1 MRAIHMRTLP
11 RLTIIGVLL
20 AAALLLLIMAP
31 ANAAVAPSGFSATAA
46 DSQVTLTWNDPN
58 DTTITGYQVL
68 QVAIDKL
75 VVPST
80 VTGAIG
86 AGDRFG
92 DSVGIAGNRA
102 VVGAPFQESL
112 NNQNTSITNGGWGH
126 TFSRGSGGW
135 SYDEFLAVSNPQVEG
150 RLGSSVAVAGS
161 TVMAGAPSYH
171 QTNNTDPG
179 EVTIASKSSLT
190 SSWATEFTKTGQFG
204 NDLFGSSVAL
214 DTGIAVVGALGA
226 QVGND
231 ALAGKAYLYTK
242 DSSGVWGP
250 AATAI
255 WSAGTNAGAGTIF
268 GSSVAVD
275 SNTVVI
281 GSPGEDSGSGAAYV
295 FTKTNNV
302 WSAVRLTA
310 SDRAD
315 ADSFGRWV
323 AVDGDFVVVG
333 SWRDDDGGTDSGS
346 VYVFTKPSGGW
357 GTWVTLS
364 TSSKAALTA
373 KLTASDAAADDHF
386 GWSVAVDGDNVVVGA
401 YGNDDDGTD
410 SGSVYL
416 FTKPSGGWVDTTE
429 TVKLTAPDGAA
440 DDNFGD
446 SVAAGGGRVIVGAP
460 GDESDKGAAYV
471 FSIPA
476 WSNISNSDEDTTSH
490 TVTGLTNGVEY
501 TFLIRPVDSG
511 GPGPASESEHATPMP
526 SPAAPTNLAAA
537 PGDGEAVLTWANPTD
552 SAITKYQYST
562 NGGTSF
568 TDIGGSGAGTTGY
581 VVTGLTNGAQYTLAV
596 RAVNVYGAGMAS
608 TVTATP
614 TAPPAVPVY
623 VSNMGQTTAVNDLA
637 DLSSDQAQSFSTGA
651 NALDY
656 LFGSIDVYLERA
668 PGSGTLTVSVRNT
681 NASGKPGSTVHTLTN
696 PTPVGTGIQRFTA
709 PADAKLDA
717 NINYFLHLTFSGSG
731 TTPRLLTTESD
742 TLDSGTATGWRMD
755 DFRYYRSGA
764 NWFSSSNALKISINN
779 VPPPVPGAPANLS
792 ATPGDGEVTLS
803 WGDPSNDTIEKYQ
816 YSTDGGTTFIDI
828 PGSDKDT
835 IAYTVTGLANGTTHT
850 LAVRAKNFSG
860 EGAESSVTVLM
871 IPAAPANLTAMP
883 GDGMAALSWDDPGN
897 TTITEYQLMQLAEES
912 GLTADDGAKND
923 RFGVSVAVD
932 GNTAVVGA
940 FQPTY
945 TDPDTSLDVSRP
957 GAAYVY
963 IKDSNGAWSQQ
974 AKLTASDG
982 ADGDEF
988 GISVAVDGDNVV
1000 VGARGDDLDKGAI
1013 YVFTKPSDGDW
1024 TSTITETKLTATGG
1038 AADDLFGASV
1048 ALYGESTIVVG
1059 APGAG
1064 SAYVFTKNSGVWSQ
1078 AANLTASNAQ
1088 TGDEFGISVAVD
1100 DDTIAVGAYGKDGN
1114 SLTDSGLVY
1123 VFVKSGGA
1131 AWATTTETVQLRASD
1146 RDANDNFGRSV
1157 AVDTDTGTIVV
1168 GASGDRNTVGGTEVG
1183 TGSTY
1188 VFTEPN
1194 TGWANSGGTE
1204 TAKLTASDGAHSDQF
1219 GRSVAVAGDTIVV
1232 GAHQNDDDG
1241 TDSGSIY
1248 VFIKPTNGWTDT
1260 TGTVKLTASDGK
1272 EGDRFGIALALDD
1285 DTALVAAPRNDANDD
1300 DDNARNDVSDAGSA
1314 YVIGTSGWA
1323 KIPDTAAAI
1332 RSQTVTGLTNNIKH
1346 TFAMRAVNAS
1356 GNGPAS
1362 TASAMPAPLPDAPT
1376 GLSAKPGDRKVAL
1389 TWDDPDDST
1398 ITKYQYSADGGAN
1411 FSDFDGGS
1419 SASTTSY
1426 TITGLDNGVTYTL
1439 ALRAVNPTGN
1449 GEASTVTALI
1459 LPAKPTG
1466 LTGIEYNSQVELG
1479 WDDPDDS
1486 TITKYQ
1492 LLQITPRK
1500 LTAGGVGRDGD
1511 FFGMAV
1517 AADGD
1522 TALVGALQ
1530 AYDADFNNRPG
1541 AAYVFTKNS
1550 ESGEWIQATLTASDG
1565 NDGDEFGQ
1573 SVALDGDTAVVGA
1586 PGADKGEAGEGQVTG
1601 TGAAY
1606 VFIRDSAGSWT
1617 QAAKLTAD
1625 DAAED
1630 DQFAYSVAVYDDT
1643 VVIGAHQDDDDGAE
1657 SGSAY
1662 VFTKPANGGWTTTNT
1677 AVKLT
1682 APDAAAGGYYGNS
1695 VAVSG
1700 DTIVVGAHKADSA
1713 YAITKP
1719 SSDDNDDG
1727 SIDWQDWNALDADG
1741 KATLT
1746 ATLTAFDA
1754 TAGDEF
1760 GISVAI
1766 DGNTIVVGAHKA
1778 DSAYAITKPSSDA
1791 NNDGSIDWEDW
1802 DSLDA
1807 DGKATLTATLTAFD
1821 AAAGDE
1827 FGISVGVSG
1836 DTIVVGAHKDDDKG
1850 DKSGSAYV
1858 FTKPA
1863 TGWDTTT
1870 ETAKIIDHDG
1880 APDDHFG
1887 WSVAVDGSTAVVGA
1901 YGDGSNKGAAH
1912 IMGIPSWADISNS
1925 APGEANATS
1934 YAVTGLTN
1942 DVVYTFRLRAVNRS
1956 GNGPASDRLNVTP
1969 KAVPYSPTNL
1979 SAAGGNGQVALSWD
1993 DPEDDTITGYKY
2005 STDGGT
2011 TFAEIGGSGA
2021 TTTTYTVT
2029 GLTNGVTHTLALR
2042 AVNDLG
2048 NGAPS
2053 TVSALMVPVATANL
2067 SAAPGDGKVA
2077 LSWADPG
2084 NATITKYQ
2092 YSTNGGANFSD
2103 FDGGSNS
2110 ATTAYTV
2117 TGLTNYQEYSFQ
2129 IRAVN
2134 ASGEGPASNSAG
2146 ATPRIGKPA
2155 KPTGLGAVA
2164 GDKKVMLSWT
2174 DPDDSTID
2182 VYQISEVIPED
2193 FLTASGGAAGAHF
2206 GISVAI
2212 DGDTAVVGAD
2222 RVNNKKGSA
2231 YIFTRDSNGDWTQ
2244 QAKLD
2249 GEAEGDQFGWSVA
2262 VEGDTVV
2269 VGAHAYDGED
2279 TNGTTLANSGAAYI
2293 FTRTGG
2299 VWSQAAKLTPTVPE
2313 EYAFFGGSV
2322 ALAGNT
2328 LAIGSRLYDA
2338 GGRLGAGAAYVFTKD
2353 SGTGVWSQAAKLT
2366 ASTSLQLAYLGYS
2379 LAVDGDIVL
2388 VGAYGDD
2395 TVRGELGSGSAYVFE
2410 KPSEG
2415 WTDGNETTKLTASD
2429 RQPSGYF
2436 GFSVALDGDTA
2447 VIGASQH
2454 SDPETGAGSGAAYVF
2469 TRESG
2474 VWGEKAKLTA
2484 SDAAAGDNFGVSV
2497 AVENDTVVVGSWQD
2511 DDNGRNSGSAY
2522 VFTKPALG
2530 WAGTLETLKLTAP
2543 NGAANDRF
2551 GWSVAVDLD
2560 DQRGDLALVGAYS
2573 DDIATG
2579 MDAGSVHV
2587 LGIPD
2592 WMDIGLSDHQT
2603 TNHTVTSLTNGTEYA
2618 YQIRAL
2624 NRSGAGPASDGA
2636 SATPL
2641 GKPVAPT
2648 GLNADAGDG
2657 QVTLSW
2663 TAATADATIAPITK
2677 YEYNTDGGTTFTSIP
2692 DSGPSTD
2699 NYTVLGLTNLTTYT
2713 FAVRAVNVIGEGPS
2727 ATKDATPASATPAAP
2742 DLSAT
2747 AGDTQVNLEWADPN
2761 DSSIDKYQYSTDG
2774 GTGFID
2780 IDPDDIDYSVANT
2793 IGYTVTSLTD
2803 GTRLTNNTEYTFHIR
2818 AVDNQALQPYGDASD
2833 VKATPAGTLP
2843 DSPLNLEAEPGHEE
2857 VRLSWDDPDD
2867 ASIDKYH
2874 SSIDGV
2880 TNSTNISAD
2889 ATTYTI
2895 TGLTNGTTYTFQIWA
2910 ENATGVGR
2918 ASAID
2923 AKPLPPQLVRPA
2935 LEPPEEGNGE
2945 VKLKWAYTHVETKET
2960 ILRYEVLY
2968 LLKTSELDGVG
2979 DDKFGYAVAV
2989 DGDTAV
2995 IGAYQDNGNG
3005 ADSGAAYVFTR
3016 NDGVWNDGV
3025 KLTASDG
3032 AAYDNF
3038 GISVAVDGD
3047 TVVVGASGDDGAG
3060 ADSGAAYVFTR
3071 NDGVWDDGVK
3081 LTASDGAA
3089 LDYFGYSVAV
3099 DGDTVLVGAYRD
3111 DDEENDSEDSGS
3123 AYIFTKPNS
3132 SGGWADWDPM
3142 EDTETAKLTASDGAD
3157 DDWFGV
3163 SVALDGKT
3171 AVIGASGDDD
3181 KGIDSGL
3188 VYVFV
3193 KPSGAWADGNETD
3206 KLTADDGEAQ
3216 DNFGYSVAV
3225 DVDTVE
3231 VSGAEVEV
3239 ATVVVGAYQHDPI
3252 DPHSDPD
3259 SPLYLLDAG
3268 AAYVFTRDPG
3278 GVWDGGEKL
3287 TADDGDALDYF
3298 GYSVAV
3304 DVDTV
3309 VVGAYGDDDNGSA
3322 SGSAYVFTRDSNG
3335 EWIQT
3340 KKLTDE
3346 DGEAGDWFGYSVAV
3360 DTAAHTALAGAGSA
3374 HVLDIHDWESVPG
3387 IAGQLPTEHTVENLF
3402 NGRVYDFQVRAVNL
3416 RSPGPQAESEAIPQA
3431 NGPPVAVNGPPVV
3444 TDDAATTGEDTDV
3457 VIRVLDDDTDVDG
3470 DSLSVIEVS
3479 TPSNG
3484 SVAITGAGTTVT
3496 YTPNANFYGSD
3507 SFTYVV
3513 SDGNGGTD
3521 IGTVNVIVTSVND
3534 PPVAMGDSTTTD
3546 EDRAIVI
3553 RVLDNDTDADG
3564 DALSVTA
3571 VSVPSNGRAAITSAG
3586 ATVTYTP
3593 NADFHGSDLFT
3604 YEVSDGNGG
3613 TDTGTDTG
3621 TVNVTVTSVN
3631 DPPVAMGDS
3640 TTTDEDRAIVIR
3652 VLDNDTD
3659 ADGDALSV
3667 TAVSVPSNGRAAI
3680 TSAGATVTYTPN
3692 ADFHG
3697 SDLFTYEV
3705 SDGNGGTDTGTVN
3718 VTVTSV
3724 NDPPVAMNDA
3734 ATTGEDTDVVIRVLD
3749 NDTDADGDALSV
3761 TAVSVPSNGRA
3772 AITSAGATVTYTP
3785 NADFH
3790 GSDLFTYKVSDGN
3803 GGTDTGTVNVTIT
3816 PEPRE
3821 PVNNWPR
3828 FNEGIPTTRT
3838 VPEDAALGTT
3848 MGDPVSATD
3857 SDQDPLQYS
3866 LLGAGQR
3873 SFRVDPVTGQLT
3885 TAILLDYET
3894 QSEYSVGVRVQD
3906 GYGGADVINVTITVV
3921 DVDEPPSQPGAPEL
3935 SSADPTGLKVSWT
3948 APDNQ
3953 GPEITD
3959 YDVQY
3964 REAGGEFR
3972 DAGYDGVGLSTTLED
3987 LRPVTGYE
3995 VQVRAINAEGT
4006 SPWSESGRGETEETP
4021 PTPAPTATSPLMPTA
4036 TPTPT
4041 PAPTAT
4047 PTPTPA
4053 PTATPTPTPAP
4064 TATPTP
4070 TPAPTATATPTA
4082 PPVSTPAPTP
4092 TVEPVPSEV
4101 GGGGGG
4107 FPWWAI
4113 VIVVIGVVA
4122 GVGFIVVVRRSHTPF
4137 RRWP

>member
-1 MRAIHMRTLP
+1 MRAIHIRTFP
-11 RLTIIGVLL
+11 RLIIIGVLL
-20 AAALLLLIMAP
+20 AAALLLGSPAPSDAAEIVLVSNTSQSGFGGTPVGAYDHAQGFTTGKNTLGYVLTSIELQVHTAP
-31 ANAAVAPSGFSATAA
+31 ANGTLTVSVREADGQDPSDTVLYTLTTPSNLGTGLRKFTAPANSSLSAETTYFVHMTFAVGLNPTQPQWNLTDRTQEDSGAYAGWSIANERHSRVTGSTGNWSKSNNARIKIKVKGENRAPAAPVNLSATVGNG
-46 DSQVTLTWNDPN
+46 QVTLSWDDPGN
-58 DTTITGYQVL
+58 DT
-68 QVAIDKL
+68 
-75 VVPST
+75 
-80 VTGAIG
+80 
-86 AGDRFG
+86 
-92 DSVGIAGNRA
+92 
-102 VVGAPFQESL
+102 
-112 NNQNTSITNGGWGH
+112 
-126 TFSRGSGGW
+126 
-135 SYDEFLAVSNPQVEG
+135 
-150 RLGSSVAVAGS
+150 
-161 TVMAGAPSYH
+161 
-171 QTNNTDPG
+171 
-179 EVTIASKSSLT
+179 
-190 SSWATEFTKTGQFG
+190 
-204 NDLFGSSVAL
+204 
-214 DTGIAVVGALGA
+214 
-226 QVGND
+226 
-231 ALAGKAYLYTK
+231 
-242 DSSGVWGP
+242 
-250 AATAI
+250 
-255 WSAGTNAGAGTIF
+255 
-268 GSSVAVD
+268 
-275 SNTVVI
+275 
-281 GSPGEDSGSGAAYV
+281 
-295 FTKTNNV
+295 
-302 WSAVRLTA
+302 
-310 SDRAD
+310 
-315 ADSFGRWV
+315 
-323 AVDGDFVVVG
+323 
-333 SWRDDDGGTDSGS
+333 
-346 VYVFTKPSGGW
+346 
-357 GTWVTLS
+357 
-364 TSSKAALTA
+364 
-373 KLTASDAAADDHF
+373 
-386 GWSVAVDGDNVVVGA
+386 
-401 YGNDDDGTD
+401 
-410 SGSVYL
+410 
-416 FTKPSGGWVDTTE
+416 
-429 TVKLTAPDGAA
+429 
-440 DDNFGD
+440 
-446 SVAAGGGRVIVGAP
+446 
-460 GDESDKGAAYV
+460 
-471 FSIPA
+471 
-476 WSNISNSDEDTTSH
+476 
-490 TVTGLTNGVEY
+490 
-501 TFLIRPVDSG
+501 
-511 GPGPASESEHATPMP
+511 
-526 SPAAPTNLAAA
+526 
-537 PGDGEAVLTWANPTD
+537 
-552 SAITKYQYST
+552 ITKYQYST
-562 NGGTSF
+562 NGGTNF
-568 TDIGGSGAGTTGY
+568 TDIGSSDNETTAY
-581 VVTGLTNGAQYTLAV
+581 TVTGLTNGTQYTLAV
-596 RAVNVYGAGMAS
+596 RAVNDGGDGTAS

-614 TAPPAVPVY
+614 ETVPDAPTSLTATGADTSVTLAWTAS
-623 VSNMGQTTAVNDLA
+623 VSDGGSAITMHQYRQKAGTDNYGNWTDIPESAHGGNNAIGHTVTGLDRGKTYTFLVRAVN
-637 DLSSDQAQSFSTGA
+637 SVG
-651 NALDY
+651 N
-656 LFGSIDVYLERA
+656 SI
-668 PGSGTLTVSVRNT
+668 
-681 NASGKPGSTVHTLTN
+681 ASGEASAP
-696 PTPVGTGIQRFTA
+696 TA
-709 PADAKLDA
+709 PA
-717 NINYFLHLTFSGSG
+717 
-731 TTPRLLTTESD
+731 
-742 TLDSGTATGWRMD
+742 
-755 DFRYYRSGA
+755 
-764 NWFSSSNALKISINN
+764 
-779 VPPPVPGAPANLS
+779 APANLS
-792 ATPGDGEVTLS
+792 AAPGDG
-803 WGDPSNDTIEKYQ
+803 Q
-816 YSTDGGTTFIDI
+816 
-828 PGSDKDT
+828 
-835 IAYTVTGLANGTTHT
+835 
-850 LAVRAKNFSG
+850 
-860 EGAESSVTVLM
+860 
-871 IPAAPANLTAMP
+871 
-883 GDGMAALSWDDPGN
+883 AALTWDDPGN
-897 TTITEYQLMQLAEES
+897 TTITKYELLQLAEES
-912 GLTADDGAKND
+912 GLIASDGALND

-932 GNTAVVGA
+932 NDTAVVGA

-963 IKDSNGAWSQQ
+963 TKDSNGAWSQQ

-988 GISVAVDGDNVV
+988 GISVAVDGDTVV
-1000 VGARGDDLDKGAI
+1000 VGARGNVSKTGAI

-1048 ALYGESTIVVG
+1048 ALYGASTIVVG
-1059 APGAG
+1059 APGDQNSVAGTNVSTG
-1064 SAYVFTKNSGVWSQ
+1064 SAYVFARDSNGEWSQ
-1078 AANLTASNAQ
+1078 NAKLTASNAAL
-1088 TGDEFGISVAVD
+1088 DDLFGNSVAVD
-1100 DDTIAVGAYGKDGN
+1100 DDTIAVGAYGKDDN

-1146 RDANDNFGRSV
+1146 RAANDNFGRSV
-1157 AVDTDTGTIVV
+1157 AVDGNTIVV
-1168 GASGDRNTVGGTEVG
+1168 GASGDRNTVDGAEAS
-1183 TGSTY
+1183 TGSAY
-1188 VFTEPN
+1188 VFTKPN
-1194 TGWANSGGTE
+1194 TGWTNSAGTE
-1204 TAKLTASDGAHSDQF
+1204 TAKLTASDGADSDQF
-1219 GRSVAVAGDTIVV
+1219 GRSVAVYGDTILV

-1260 TGTVKLTASDGK
+1260 TGTVKLTASNAAT
-1272 EGDRFGIALALDD
+1272 GDRFGIALALDG

-1300 DDNARNDVSDAGSA
+1300 DDDTGNDVSDAGSA

-1332 RSQTVTGLTNNIKH
+1332 RSQTVTGLTNDI
-1346 TFAMRAVNAS
+1346 TYMFAVRAVNPS
-1356 GNGPAS
+1356 GDGPAS
-1362 TASAMPAPLPDAPT
+1362 TATGVPVPVPAAPVN
-1376 GLSAKPGDRKVAL
+1376 LSATPGDGEVAL
-1389 TWDDPDDST
+1389 SWDDPGNAT
-1398 ITKYQYSADGGAN
+1398 ITKYQYSTDGGAN

-1419 SASTTSY
+1419 SASTTAY
-1426 TITGLDNGVTYTL
+1426 TVTGLTNSTEYTL

-1479 WDDPDDS
+1479 WDNPDDS

-1492 LLQITPRK
+1492 LLRITPRK
-1500 LTAGGVGRDGD
+1500 LTAGGAGRDDD

-1541 AAYVFTKNS
+1541 AAYVFTWNSVSEVWTKN
-1550 ESGEWIQATLTASDG
+1550 ATLNASDG
-1565 NDGDEFGQ
+1565 DNGDGFGR

-1586 PGADKGEAGEGQVTG
+1586 YQNDEGEPGEVQVTN
-1601 TGAAY
+1601 TGSAY
-1606 VFIRDSAGSWT
+1606 IFTKDSQGMWKQTA
-1617 QAAKLTAD
+1617 QLTAS
-1625 DAAED
+1625 DAAD
-1630 DQFAYSVAVYDDT
+1630 GDQFGYSVAVDGDT

-1662 VFTKPANGGWTTTNT
+1662 VFTKPSGDNGWDDWNSLSADGKAMLTT
-1677 AVKLT
+1677 KLT
-1682 APDAAAGGYYGNS
+1682 APGAAAGGYFGN
-1695 VAVSG
+1695 
-1700 DTIVVGAHKADSA
+1700 
-1713 YAITKP
+1713 
-1719 SSDDNDDG
+1719 
-1727 SIDWQDWNALDADG
+1727 
-1741 KATLT
+1741 
-1746 ATLTAFDA
+1746 
-1754 TAGDEF
+1754 
-1760 GISVAI
+1760 SVAI
-1766 DGNTIVVGAHKA
+1766 DGNTIVVGARKA

-1791 NNDGSIDWEDW
+1791 NSDGSIDWEDW

-1807 DGKATLTATLTAFD
+1807 DGKATLTATLTASD

-1827 FGISVGVSG
+1827 FGTSVAIDG
-1836 DTIVVGAHKDDDKG
+1836 DTVVVGANEHDKSNTVTDSGAAYVFTKPGNAWATGTETAKLTASDGTRGDEFGISVAVSGNTVVIGAHLDDDNG
-1850 DKSGSAYV
+1850 DKSGSAYF
-1858 FTKPA
+1858 FTKPINGNWA
-1863 TGWDTTT
+1863 TGT

-1880 APDDHFG
+1880 AAEDHFG

-1912 IMGIPSWADISNS
+1912 IMGIPSWTDISNS

-1942 DVVYTFRLRAVNRS
+1942 DVVYTFQLRGLNSS
-1956 GNGPASDRLNVTP
+1956 GHSLASDRLDATP
-1969 KAVPYSPTNL
+1969 KAVPYAPTNL

-2053 TVSALMVPVATANL
+2053 TVSALMAPVAPANL

-2092 YSTNGGANFSD
+2092 YSTAGGANFSD

-2134 ASGEGPASNSAG
+2134 ASGEGPASNSAS
-2146 ATPRIGKPA
+2146 ATPRAPKPA

-2164 GDKKVMLSWT
+2164 SDTRVTLSW
-2174 DPDDSTID
+2174 DNLGNSTITG
-2182 VYQISEVIPED
+2182 YELAEVIPED
-2193 FLTASGGAAGAHF
+2193 WLTAADGAAGDHF

-2222 RVNNKKGSA
+2222 RANDRRGSA
-2231 YIFTRDSNGDWTQ
+2231 YIFTRDSTGDWTQ
-2244 QAKLD
+2244 QVKLD
-2249 GEAEGDQFGWSVA
+2249 GEETGDQFGWSVA
-2262 VEGDTVV
+2262 VDGDTVV

-2279 TNGTTLANSGAAYI
+2279 ASNTTLVNSGATYV
-2293 FTRTGG
+2293 FTKPTGG
-2299 VWSQAAKLTPTVPE
+2299 WAAWDALSQTAKAAMTAKLAPTVPE

-2379 LAVDGDIVL
+2379 LAVDGDTVL

-2395 TVRGELGSGSAYVFE
+2395 TVFGELGSGSAYVFD
-2410 KPSEG
+2410 KPPGG
-2415 WTDGNETTKLTASD
+2415 WTDGNETAKLTASD

-2454 SDPETGAGSGAAYVF
+2454 SDPGTGAGSGAAYVF
-2469 TRESG
+2469 ARESG
-2474 VWGEKAKLTA
+2474 VWGEKARLTP

-2497 AVENDTVVVGSWQD
+2497 AVDGNTVVVGSWQD

-2522 VFTKPALG
+2522 VFEKPALG
-2530 WAGTLETLKLTAP
+2530 WASTFETLKLTAP

-2641 GKPVAPT
+2641 GKPVAPV
-2648 GLNADAGDG
+2648 LSAQAGDG

-2727 ATKDATPASATPAAP
+2727 ATKDATPASVTPAAP
-2742 DLSAT
+2742 NLSAT
-2747 AGDTQVNLEWADPN
+2747 AGDTQVKLEWADPN

-2780 IDPDDIDYSVANT
+2780 IDADDIDYSVANT
-2793 IGYTVTSLTD
+2793 IGYTVTSLTND
-2803 GTRLTNNTEYTFHIR
+2803 TEYTFHIR

-2833 VKATPAGTLP
+2833 VTATPAGTLP
-2843 DSPLNLEAEPGHEE
+2843 DSPLNLAAEPGHEE
-2857 VRLSWDDPDD
+2857 VRLSWGDPDD

-2874 SSIDGV
+2874 YSIDGV
-2880 TNSTNISAD
+2880 ANSTNISAD

-2895 TGLTNGTTYTFQIWA
+2895 TGLTNGTTYTFQISA
-2910 ENATGVGR
+2910 ENATGVGP
-2918 ASAID
+2918 ASAAID

-2960 ILRYEVLY
+2960 ILRYEVLH
-2968 LLKTSELDGVG
+2968 LLKTSKLDGVG
-2979 DDKFGYAVAV
+2979 GDKFGYAVAV

-3016 NDGVWNDGV
+3016 NDGVWDDGV
-3025 KLTASDG
+3025 KLTASGG

-3047 TVVVGASGDDGAG
+3047 TVVVGAPGNDGAG
-3060 ADSGAAYVFTR
+3060 ADSGSVYVFVKPT
-3071 NDGVWDDGVK
+3071 GGWATSTETAK

-3099 DGDTVLVGAYRD
+3099 DGDTVLVGAYQD

-3132 SGGWADWDPM
+3132 SGSWADWNPM

-3181 KGIDSGL
+3181 KGIDSGS

-3206 KLTADDGEAQ
+3206 KLTASDGEAQ

-3268 AAYVFTRDPG
+3268 AAYVFTRDSE

-3335 EWIQT
+3335 EWSQK

-3360 DTAAHTALAGAGSA
+3360 DTAAHTALVGAGSA

-3387 IAGQLPTEHTVENLF
+3387 IEGQLPTEHTVENLF

-3416 RSPGPQAESEAIPQA
+3416 RSPGPQAEGEAIPQA
-3431 NGPPVAVNGPPVV
+3431 NGPPVAV
-3444 TDDAATTGEDTDV
+3444 DDASTTAEDTAI
-3457 VIRVLDDDTDVDG
+3457 VIRVLDNDSDVDG

-3496 YTPNANFYGSD
+3496 YTPNANFHGSD
-3507 SFTYVV
+3507 LFTYVV

-3521 IGTVNVIVTSVND
+3521 TGTVTVT
-3534 PPVAMGDSTTTD
+3534 
-3546 EDRAIVI
+3546 
-3553 RVLDNDTDADG
+3553 
-3564 DALSVTA
+3564 VTA
-3571 VSVPSNGRAAITSAG
+3571 V
-3586 ATVTYTP
+3586 
-3593 NADFHGSDLFT
+3593 D
-3604 YEVSDGNGG
+3604 
-3613 TDTGTDTG
+3613 
-3621 TVNVTVTSVN
+3621 
-3631 DPPVAMGDS
+3631 
-3640 TTTDEDRAIVIR
+3640 DEPANR
-3652 VLDNDTD
+3652 
-3659 ADGDALSV
+3659 S
-3667 TAVSVPSNGRAAI
+3667 
-3680 TSAGATVTYTPN
+3680 
-3692 ADFHG
+3692 
-3697 SDLFTYEV
+3697 
-3705 SDGNGGTDTGTVN
+3705 
-3718 VTVTSV
+3718 
-3724 NDPPVAMNDA
+3724 
-3734 ATTGEDTDVVIRVLD
+3734 
-3749 NDTDADGDALSV
+3749 
-3761 TAVSVPSNGRA
+3761 
-3772 AITSAGATVTYTP
+3772 
-3785 NADFH
+3785 
-3790 GSDLFTYKVSDGN
+3790 
-3803 GGTDTGTVNVTIT
+3803 
-3816 PEPRE
+3816 
-3821 PVNNWPR
+3821 PR
-3828 FNEGIPTTRT
+3828 FNEGLNTTRT
-3838 VPEDAALGTT
+3838 VPENAEVGMAV
-3848 MGDPVSATD
+3848 GDPVNARD
-3857 SDQDPLQYS
+3857 SDNDRLEYW
-3866 LLGAGQR
+3866 LWGMDRA
-3873 SFRVDPVTGQLT
+3873 SFDVDPSTGQLT
-3885 TAILLDYET
+3885 TKTALDYEVKN
-3894 QSEYSVGVRVQD
+3894 EYSVRVSARDRRGGVD
-3906 GYGGADVINVTITVV
+3906 GIIVTISVEN
-3921 DVDEPPSQPGAPEL
+3921 VDEPPARPAAP
-3935 SSADPTGLKVSWT
+3935 DLKATSHSTLAVNWT

-3959 YDVQY
+3959 YDLRY
-3964 REAGGEFR
+3964 READGEFK
-3972 DAGYDGVGLSTTLED
+3972 DVGYGGTGISMTMSD
-3987 LRPVTGYE
+3987 LKPETGYE
-3995 VQVRAINAEGT
+3995 VQVRAINAEGV
-4006 SPWSESGRGETEETP
+4006 SPWSESGRGETEEAPPPPTP
-4021 PTPAPTATSPLMPTA
+4021 TAEPTPTPTAEPTPTPTAEPTPTPTAEPTPTPTAEPTPAPTAE
-4036 TPTPT
+4036 PT
-4041 PAPTAT
+4041 PAPTAKPT
-4047 PTPTPA
+4047 PTPTAEPTPA
-4053 PTATPTPTPAP
+4053 PTAEPTPAP
-4064 TATPTP
+4064 TAEPAPTLTAEPTPTP
-4070 TPAPTATATPTA
+4070 TAEPAPTLTAEPTPTPTA
-4082 PPVSTPAPTP
+4082 EPAP
-4092 TVEPVPSEV
+4092 SEAD
-4101 GGGGGG
+4101 GGDKG

-4113 VIVVIGVVA
+4113 VVVVIGVVA
-4122 GVGFIVVVRRSHTPF
+4122 GVVLIIVVRRS
-4137 RRWP
+4137 RR

>member
-1 MRAIHMRTLP
+1 MRAIHVRTFP

-20 AAALLLLIMAP
+20 AAALLLGSPAPSDAAEIVLVSNTSQSGFGGTPVGAYDHAQGFTTGKNTLGYVLTSIELQVHTAP
-31 ANAAVAPSGFSATAA
+31 ANGTLTVSVREADGQDPSDTVLYTLTNPSNLGTGLRKFTAPANSSLSAETTYFVHMTFDVGLNPTQPQWNLTDRTQEDSGAYAGWSIANERHSRVTGSTGNWGTPNNARIKIKVKGENRAPAAPVNLSATVGNG
-46 DSQVTLTWNDPN
+46 QVTLSWDDPGN
-58 DTTITGYQVL
+58 DT
-68 QVAIDKL
+68 
-75 VVPST
+75 
-80 VTGAIG
+80 
-86 AGDRFG
+86 
-92 DSVGIAGNRA
+92 
-102 VVGAPFQESL
+102 
-112 NNQNTSITNGGWGH
+112 
-126 TFSRGSGGW
+126 
-135 SYDEFLAVSNPQVEG
+135 
-150 RLGSSVAVAGS
+150 
-161 TVMAGAPSYH
+161 
-171 QTNNTDPG
+171 
-179 EVTIASKSSLT
+179 
-190 SSWATEFTKTGQFG
+190 
-204 NDLFGSSVAL
+204 
-214 DTGIAVVGALGA
+214 
-226 QVGND
+226 
-231 ALAGKAYLYTK
+231 
-242 DSSGVWGP
+242 
-250 AATAI
+250 
-255 WSAGTNAGAGTIF
+255 
-268 GSSVAVD
+268 
-275 SNTVVI
+275 
-281 GSPGEDSGSGAAYV
+281 
-295 FTKTNNV
+295 
-302 WSAVRLTA
+302 
-310 SDRAD
+310 
-315 ADSFGRWV
+315 
-323 AVDGDFVVVG
+323 
-333 SWRDDDGGTDSGS
+333 
-346 VYVFTKPSGGW
+346 
-357 GTWVTLS
+357 
-364 TSSKAALTA
+364 
-373 KLTASDAAADDHF
+373 
-386 GWSVAVDGDNVVVGA
+386 
-401 YGNDDDGTD
+401 
-410 SGSVYL
+410 
-416 FTKPSGGWVDTTE
+416 
-429 TVKLTAPDGAA
+429 
-440 DDNFGD
+440 
-446 SVAAGGGRVIVGAP
+446 
-460 GDESDKGAAYV
+460 
-471 FSIPA
+471 
-476 WSNISNSDEDTTSH
+476 
-490 TVTGLTNGVEY
+490 
-501 TFLIRPVDSG
+501 
-511 GPGPASESEHATPMP
+511 
-526 SPAAPTNLAAA
+526 
-537 PGDGEAVLTWANPTD
+537 
-552 SAITKYQYST
+552 ITKYQYST
-562 NGGTSF
+562 NGGTNF
-568 TDIGGSGAGTTGY
+568 TDIGSSDNETTAY
-581 VVTGLTNGAQYTLAV
+581 TVTGLTNGTQYTLAV
-596 RAVNVYGAGMAS
+596 RAVNDGGDGTAS

-614 TAPPAVPVY
+614 ETVPDAPTSLTATGADTSVTLAWTAS
-623 VSNMGQTTAVNDLA
+623 VSDGGSAITMHQYRQKAGTDNYGNWTDIPESAHGGNNAIGHTVTGLDRGKTYTFLVRAVN
-637 DLSSDQAQSFSTGA
+637 SVG
-651 NALDY
+651 N
-656 LFGSIDVYLERA
+656 SI
-668 PGSGTLTVSVRNT
+668 
-681 NASGKPGSTVHTLTN
+681 ASGEASAP
-696 PTPVGTGIQRFTA
+696 TA
-709 PADAKLDA
+709 PA
-717 NINYFLHLTFSGSG
+717 
-731 TTPRLLTTESD
+731 
-742 TLDSGTATGWRMD
+742 
-755 DFRYYRSGA
+755 
-764 NWFSSSNALKISINN
+764 
-779 VPPPVPGAPANLS
+779 APANLS
-792 ATPGDGEVTLS
+792 AAPGDG
-803 WGDPSNDTIEKYQ
+803 Q
-816 YSTDGGTTFIDI
+816 
-828 PGSDKDT
+828 
-835 IAYTVTGLANGTTHT
+835 
-850 LAVRAKNFSG
+850 
-860 EGAESSVTVLM
+860 
-871 IPAAPANLTAMP
+871 
-883 GDGMAALSWDDPGN
+883 AALTWDDPAN
-897 TTITEYQLMQLAEES
+897 TTITKYELLQLAEES
-912 GLTADDGAKND
+912 GLIASDGALND

-932 GNTAVVGA
+932 NDTAVVGA

-963 IKDSNGAWSQQ
+963 TKDSNGAWSQQ

-988 GISVAVDGDNVV
+988 GISVAVDGDTVV
-1000 VGARGDDLDKGAI
+1000 VGARGNVSKTGAI

-1048 ALYGESTIVVG
+1048 ALYGASTIVVG
-1059 APGAG
+1059 APGDQNSVGGTNVSTG
-1064 SAYVFTKNSGVWSQ
+1064 SAYVFARDSNGEWSQ
-1078 AANLTASNAQ
+1078 NAKLTASNAAL
-1088 TGDEFGISVAVD
+1088 DDLFGNSVAVD
-1100 DDTIAVGAYGKDGN
+1100 DDTIAVGAYGKDDN

-1146 RDANDNFGRSV
+1146 RAANDNFGRSV
-1157 AVDTDTGTIVV
+1157 AVDGNTIVV
-1168 GASGDRNTVGGTEVG
+1168 GASGDRNTVDGAEAS
-1183 TGSTY
+1183 TGSAY
-1188 VFTEPN
+1188 VFTKPN
-1194 TGWANSGGTE
+1194 TGWTNSAGTE
-1204 TAKLTASDGAHSDQF
+1204 TAKLTASDGADSDQF
-1219 GRSVAVAGDTIVV
+1219 GRSVAVYGDTILV

-1260 TGTVKLTASDGK
+1260 TGTVKLTASNAAT
-1272 EGDRFGIALALDD
+1272 GDRFGIALALDG

-1300 DDNARNDVSDAGSA
+1300 DDDTGNDVSDAGSA

-1332 RSQTVTGLTNNIKH
+1332 RSQTVTGLTNDI
-1346 TFAMRAVNAS
+1346 TYMFAVRAVNPS
-1356 GNGPAS
+1356 GDGPAS
-1362 TASAMPAPLPDAPT
+1362 TATGVPVPVPAAPVN
-1376 GLSAKPGDRKVAL
+1376 LSATPGDGEVAL
-1389 TWDDPDDST
+1389 SWDDPGNAT
-1398 ITKYQYSADGGAN
+1398 ITKYQYSTDGGAN

-1419 SASTTSY
+1419 SASTTAY
-1426 TITGLDNGVTYTL
+1426 TVTGLTNSTEYTL

-1479 WDDPDDS
+1479 WDNPDDS

-1492 LLQITPRK
+1492 LLRITPRK
-1500 LTAGGVGRDGD
+1500 LTAGGAGRDDD

-1541 AAYVFTKNS
+1541 AAYVFTWNSVSEVWTKN
-1550 ESGEWIQATLTASDG
+1550 ATLNASDG
-1565 NDGDEFGQ
+1565 DNGDEFGR

-1586 PGADKGEAGEGQVTG
+1586 HQYDEGEPGEGQATNTG
-1601 TGAAY
+1601 SAY
-1606 VFIRDSAGSWT
+1606 IFTKDSQGMWKQTA
-1617 QAAKLTAD
+1617 QLTAS
-1625 DAAED
+1625 DAAD
-1630 DQFAYSVAVYDDT
+1630 GDQFGYSVAVD
-1643 VVIGAHQDDDDGAE
+1643 
-1657 SGSAY
+1657 
-1662 VFTKPANGGWTTTNT
+1662 
-1677 AVKLT
+1677 
-1682 APDAAAGGYYGNS
+1682 
-1695 VAVSG
+1695 G
-1700 DTIVVGAHKADSA
+1700 DTIVVGAHLDDDGGAESGSV
-1713 YAITKP
+1713 YVFTKP
-1719 SSDDNDDG
+1719 SGDNGWD
-1727 SIDWQDWNALDADG
+1727 DWNSLSADG
-1741 KATLT
+1741 KAMLTTKLT
-1746 ATLTAFDA
+1746 APGTA
-1754 TAGDEF
+1754 AGGYF
-1760 GISVAI
+1760 GNSVAI
-1766 DGNTIVVGAHKA
+1766 DGNTIVVGARKA

-1791 NNDGSIDWEDW
+1791 NSDGSIDWEDW

-1827 FGISVGVSG
+1827 FGISVAIDGNTV
-1836 DTIVVGAHKDDDKG
+1836 VVGAHQHNKSDTVNNSGAAYVFTKPGNAWATGTETAKLTASDGTSGDEFGISVAVSGNTIVIGAHLDDDKG
-1850 DKSGSAYV
+1850 DKSGSAYF
-1858 FTKPA
+1858 FTKPINGNWA
-1863 TGWDTTT
+1863 TGT

-1880 APDDHFG
+1880 AAEDHFG

-1912 IMGIPSWADISNS
+1912 IMGIPSWTDISNS

-1942 DVVYTFRLRAVNRS
+1942 DVVYTFQLRGVNAS
-1956 GNGPASDRLNVTP
+1956 GNGPASDRLDATP
-1969 KAVPYSPTNL
+1969 KAVPYAPTNL

-2053 TVSALMVPVATANL
+2053 TVSALMVPVAPANL

-2092 YSTNGGANFSD
+2092 YSTDGGANFSD

-2134 ASGEGPASNSAG
+2134 ASGEGPASNSAS
-2146 ATPRIGKPA
+2146 ATPRAPKPA

-2164 GDKKVMLSWT
+2164 SDTRVTLSW
-2174 DPDDSTID
+2174 DNPGNSTITG
-2182 VYQISEVIPED
+2182 YELAEVIPED
-2193 FLTASGGAAGAHF
+2193 WLTASGGAAGAHF

-2222 RVNNKKGSA
+2222 RANDRRGSA
-2231 YIFTRDSNGDWTQ
+2231 YIFTRDSTGDWTQ
-2244 QAKLD
+2244 QVKLD
-2249 GEAEGDQFGWSVA
+2249 GEETGDQFGWSVA
-2262 VEGDTVV
+2262 VDGDTVV

-2279 TNGTTLANSGAAYI
+2279 ASNTTLVNSGAAYVI
-2293 FTRTGG
+2293 TKPDTDANGDGSTDWTDWNSLDDDGRAGLT
-2299 VWSQAAKLTPTVPE
+2299 VKLAPTVPE

-2379 LAVDGDIVL
+2379 LAVDGDTVL

-2395 TVRGELGSGSAYVFE
+2395 TVFGELGSGSAYVFD
-2410 KPSEG
+2410 KPPGG
-2415 WTDGNETTKLTASD
+2415 WTDGNETAKLTASD

-2454 SDPETGAGSGAAYVF
+2454 SDPEIGAGSGAAYVF
-2469 TRESG
+2469 ARESG
-2474 VWGEKAKLTA
+2474 VWGEKARLTH

-2497 AVENDTVVVGSWQD
+2497 AVEDGTVVVGSWQD

-2522 VFTKPALG
+2522 VFEKPDLG
-2530 WAGTLETLKLTAP
+2530 WASTFETLKLTAP

-2641 GKPVAPT
+2641 GKPVAPV
-2648 GLNADAGDG
+2648 LSAQAGDG

-2742 DLSAT
+2742 NLSAT
-2747 AGDTQVNLEWADPN
+2747 AGDTQVKLEWVDPN

-2774 GTGFID
+2774 GTSFID
-2780 IDPDDIDYSVANT
+2780 IDVEDIDYSVANT
-2793 IGYTVTSLTD
+2793 IGYTVTSLTND
-2803 GTRLTNNTEYTFHIR
+2803 TEYTFHIR

-2833 VKATPAGTLP
+2833 VTATPAGTLP

-2857 VRLSWDDPDD
+2857 VRLSWGDPND

-2874 SSIDGV
+2874 YSIDGV

-2910 ENATGVGR
+2910 ENATGVGP

-2923 AKPLPPQLVRPA
+2923 AKPLPPQLLRPA

-2960 ILRYEVLY
+2960 ILRYEVLH
-2968 LLKTSELDGVG
+2968 LLQTSKLDGVG
-2979 DDKFGYAVAV
+2979 GDKFGYAVAV
-2989 DGDTAV
+2989 DGDIAV
-2995 IGAYQDNGNG
+2995 IGAYQDDDNGV
-3005 ADSGAAYVFTR
+3005 DSGAVYVFSR
-3016 NDGVWNDGV
+3016 VEGVWTQAA
-3025 KLTASDG
+3025 KLTAFDG
-3032 AAYDNF
+3032 EAYDNF

-3047 TVVVGASGDDGAG
+3047 TVVVGAPGNDGAG
-3060 ADSGAAYVFTR
+3060 ADSGSVYVFVKPT
-3071 NDGVWDDGVK
+3071 GGWATSTETAK

-3099 DGDTVLVGAYRD
+3099 DGDTVLVGAYQD

-3132 SGGWADWDPM
+3132 SGSWADWNPM
-3142 EDTETAKLTASDGAD
+3142 EDAETAKLTASDGAD

-3181 KGIDSGL
+3181 KGIDSGSA
-3188 VYVFV
+3188 YVFV

-3206 KLTADDGEAQ
+3206 KLTASDGEAQ

-3231 VSGAEVEV
+3231 VGGAEVEV

-3268 AAYVFTRDPG
+3268 AAYVFTRDSG

-3335 EWIQT
+3335 EWSQK

-3360 DTAAHTALAGAGSA
+3360 DTAAHTALVGAGSA

-3387 IAGQLPTEHTVENLF
+3387 IEGQLPTEHTVENLF

-3416 RSPGPQAESEAIPQA
+3416 RSPGPQAEGEAIPQA
-3431 NGPPVAVNGPPVV
+3431 NGPPVAV
-3444 TDDAATTGEDTDV
+3444 DDASTTAEDTAI
-3457 VIRVLDDDTDVDG
+3457 VIRVLDNDSDVDG

-3484 SVAITGAGTTVT
+3484 SVAIR
-3496 YTPNANFYGSD
+3496 N
-3507 SFTYVV
+3507 
-3513 SDGNGGTD
+3513 
-3521 IGTVNVIVTSVND
+3521 
-3534 PPVAMGDSTTTD
+3534 
-3546 EDRAIVI
+3546 
-3553 RVLDNDTDADG
+3553 
-3564 DALSVTA
+3564 
-3571 VSVPSNGRAAITSAG
+3571 AG

-3593 NADFHGSDLFT
+3593 NSSFHGSDSFT
-3604 YEVSDGNGG
+3604 Y
-3613 TDTGTDTG
+3613 T
-3621 TVNVTVTSVN
+3621 
-3631 DPPVAMGDS
+3631 
-3640 TTTDEDRAIVIR
+3640 
-3652 VLDNDTD
+3652 
-3659 ADGDALSV
+3659 
-3667 TAVSVPSNGRAAI
+3667 
-3680 TSAGATVTYTPN
+3680 
-3692 ADFHG
+3692 
-3697 SDLFTYEV
+3697 V

-3718 VTVTSV
+3718 VTVT
-3724 NDPPVAMNDA
+3724 
-3734 ATTGEDTDVVIRVLD
+3734 
-3749 NDTDADGDALSV
+3749 
-3761 TAVSVPSNGRA
+3761 AV
-3772 AITSAGATVTYTP
+3772 
-3785 NADFH
+3785 D
-3790 GSDLFTYKVSDGN
+3790 D
-3803 GGTDTGTVNVTIT
+3803 
-3816 PEPRE
+3816 EPANRS
-3821 PVNNWPR
+3821 PR
-3828 FNEGIPTTRT
+3828 FNEGLNTTRT
-3838 VPEDAALGTT
+3838 VPENAEVGMAV
-3848 MGDPVSATD
+3848 GDPVNARD
-3857 SDQDPLQYS
+3857 SDNDRLEYW
-3866 LLGAGQR
+3866 LWGMDRA
-3873 SFRVDPVTGQLT
+3873 SFDVDPSTGQLT
-3885 TAILLDYET
+3885 TKTALDYEVKN
-3894 QSEYSVGVRVQD
+3894 EYSVRVSARDRRGGV
-3906 GYGGADVINVTITVV
+3906 GGIIVTISVEN
-3921 DVDEPPSQPGAPEL
+3921 VDEPPARPAAP
-3935 SSADPTGLKVSWT
+3935 DLKATSHSTLAVNWT

-3959 YDVQY
+3959 YDLQY
-3964 REAGGEFR
+3964 READGEFK
-3972 DAGYDGVGLSTTLED
+3972 DVGYGGTGISMTLSD
-3987 LRPVTGYE
+3987 LKPETGYE
-3995 VQVRAINAEGT
+3995 VQVRAINAEGV
-4006 SPWSESGRGETEETP
+4006 SPWSESGSGETEEAP
-4021 PTPAPTATSPLMPTA
+4021 PPP

-4041 PAPTAT
+4041 PTAEPT
-4047 PTPTPA
+4047 PTPTAEPTPTPTAEPMPA
-4053 PTATPTPTPAP
+4053 PTAEPTPTPTAEPTPTPTAEPTPTPTAEPMPTPTAEPTPTPTAEPMPAP
-4064 TATPTP
+4064 TAEPTPTP
-4070 TPAPTATATPTA
+4070 TAEPTPTPTA
-4082 PPVSTPAPTP
+4082 EPTP
-4092 TVEPVPSEV
+4092 TPTAEPAPSEAD
-4101 GGGGGG
+4101 GGDEG

-4113 VIVVIGVVA
+4113 VVVVIGVVA
-4122 GVGFIVVVRRSHTPF
+4122 GVVLIIVVRRS
-4137 RRWP
+4137 RR

>member
-1 MRAIHMRTLP
+1 MRAIHVRTFP
-11 RLTIIGVLL
+11 RLIIIGVLL
-20 AAALLLLIMAP
+20 AAALLLGSPAPSDAAEIVLVSNTSQSGFGGTPVGAYDHAQGFTTGKNTLGYVLTSIELQVHTAP
-31 ANAAVAPSGFSATAA
+31 ANGTLTVSVREADGQDPSDTVLYTLTNPINLGTGLRKFTAPANSSLSAETTYFVHMTFAVGLNPTQPQWNLTDRTQEDSGAYAGWSIANERHSRVTGSTGNWGTPNNARIKIKVKGENRAPAAPVNLSATVGNG
-46 DSQVTLTWNDPN
+46 QVTLSWDDPGN
-58 DTTITGYQVL
+58 DT
-68 QVAIDKL
+68 
-75 VVPST
+75 
-80 VTGAIG
+80 
-86 AGDRFG
+86 
-92 DSVGIAGNRA
+92 
-102 VVGAPFQESL
+102 
-112 NNQNTSITNGGWGH
+112 
-126 TFSRGSGGW
+126 
-135 SYDEFLAVSNPQVEG
+135 
-150 RLGSSVAVAGS
+150 
-161 TVMAGAPSYH
+161 
-171 QTNNTDPG
+171 
-179 EVTIASKSSLT
+179 
-190 SSWATEFTKTGQFG
+190 
-204 NDLFGSSVAL
+204 
-214 DTGIAVVGALGA
+214 
-226 QVGND
+226 
-231 ALAGKAYLYTK
+231 
-242 DSSGVWGP
+242 
-250 AATAI
+250 
-255 WSAGTNAGAGTIF
+255 
-268 GSSVAVD
+268 
-275 SNTVVI
+275 
-281 GSPGEDSGSGAAYV
+281 
-295 FTKTNNV
+295 
-302 WSAVRLTA
+302 
-310 SDRAD
+310 
-315 ADSFGRWV
+315 
-323 AVDGDFVVVG
+323 
-333 SWRDDDGGTDSGS
+333 
-346 VYVFTKPSGGW
+346 
-357 GTWVTLS
+357 
-364 TSSKAALTA
+364 
-373 KLTASDAAADDHF
+373 
-386 GWSVAVDGDNVVVGA
+386 
-401 YGNDDDGTD
+401 
-410 SGSVYL
+410 
-416 FTKPSGGWVDTTE
+416 
-429 TVKLTAPDGAA
+429 
-440 DDNFGD
+440 
-446 SVAAGGGRVIVGAP
+446 
-460 GDESDKGAAYV
+460 
-471 FSIPA
+471 
-476 WSNISNSDEDTTSH
+476 
-490 TVTGLTNGVEY
+490 
-501 TFLIRPVDSG
+501 
-511 GPGPASESEHATPMP
+511 
-526 SPAAPTNLAAA
+526 
-537 PGDGEAVLTWANPTD
+537 
-552 SAITKYQYST
+552 ITKYQYST
-562 NGGTSF
+562 NGGTNF
-568 TDIGGSGAGTTGY
+568 TDIGSSDNETTAY
-581 VVTGLTNGAQYTLAV
+581 TVTGLTNGTQYTLAV
-596 RAVNVYGAGMAS
+596 RAVNDGGDGTAS

-614 TAPPAVPVY
+614 ETVPDAPTSLTATGADTSVTLAWTAS
-623 VSNMGQTTAVNDLA
+623 VSDGGSAITMHQYRQKAGTDNYGNWTDIPESAHGGNNAIGHTVTGLDRGKTYTFLVRAVN
-637 DLSSDQAQSFSTGA
+637 SVG
-651 NALDY
+651 N
-656 LFGSIDVYLERA
+656 SI
-668 PGSGTLTVSVRNT
+668 
-681 NASGKPGSTVHTLTN
+681 ASGEASAP
-696 PTPVGTGIQRFTA
+696 TA
-709 PADAKLDA
+709 PA
-717 NINYFLHLTFSGSG
+717 
-731 TTPRLLTTESD
+731 
-742 TLDSGTATGWRMD
+742 
-755 DFRYYRSGA
+755 
-764 NWFSSSNALKISINN
+764 
-779 VPPPVPGAPANLS
+779 APANLS
-792 ATPGDGEVTLS
+792 AAPGDG
-803 WGDPSNDTIEKYQ
+803 Q
-816 YSTDGGTTFIDI
+816 
-828 PGSDKDT
+828 
-835 IAYTVTGLANGTTHT
+835 
-850 LAVRAKNFSG
+850 
-860 EGAESSVTVLM
+860 
-871 IPAAPANLTAMP
+871 
-883 GDGMAALSWDDPGN
+883 AALTWDDPAN
-897 TTITEYQLMQLAEES
+897 TTITKYELLQLAEES
-912 GLTADDGAKND
+912 GLIASDGALND

-932 GNTAVVGA
+932 NDTAVVGA

-963 IKDSNGAWSQQ
+963 TKDSNGAWSQQ

-988 GISVAVDGDNVV
+988 GISVAVDGDTVV
-1000 VGARGDDLDKGAI
+1000 VGARGNVSKTGAI

-1048 ALYGESTIVVG
+1048 ALYGASTIVVG
-1059 APGAG
+1059 APGDQNSVGGTNVSTG
-1064 SAYVFTKNSGVWSQ
+1064 SAYVFARDSNGEWSQ
-1078 AANLTASNAQ
+1078 NAKLTASNAAL
-1088 TGDEFGISVAVD
+1088 DDLFGNSVAVD
-1100 DDTIAVGAYGKDGN
+1100 DDTIAVGAYGKDDN

-1146 RDANDNFGRSV
+1146 RAANDNFGRSV
-1157 AVDTDTGTIVV
+1157 AVDGNTIVV
-1168 GASGDRNTVGGTEVG
+1168 GASGDRNTVDGAEAS
-1183 TGSTY
+1183 TGSAY
-1188 VFTEPN
+1188 VFTKPN
-1194 TGWANSGGTE
+1194 TGWTNSAGTE
-1204 TAKLTASDGAHSDQF
+1204 TAKLTASDGADSDQF
-1219 GRSVAVAGDTIVV
+1219 GRSVAVYGDTILV

-1260 TGTVKLTASDGK
+1260 TGTVKLTASNAAT
-1272 EGDRFGIALALDD
+1272 GDRFGIALALDG

-1300 DDNARNDVSDAGSA
+1300 DDDTGNDVSDAGSA

-1332 RSQTVTGLTNNIKH
+1332 RSQTVTGLTNDI
-1346 TFAMRAVNAS
+1346 TYMFAVRAVNPS
-1356 GNGPAS
+1356 GDGPAS
-1362 TASAMPAPLPDAPT
+1362 TATGVPVPVPAAPVN
-1376 GLSAKPGDRKVAL
+1376 LSATPGDGEVSL
-1389 TWDDPDDST
+1389 SWDDPGNAT
-1398 ITKYQYSADGGAN
+1398 ITKYQYSTDGGAN

-1419 SASTTSY
+1419 SASTTAY
-1426 TITGLDNGVTYTL
+1426 TVTGLTNSTEYTL

-1479 WDDPDDS
+1479 WDNPDDS

-1492 LLQITPRK
+1492 LLRITPRK
-1500 LTAGGVGRDGD
+1500 LTAGGAGRDDD

-1541 AAYVFTKNS
+1541 AAYVFTWNSVSEVWTKN
-1550 ESGEWIQATLTASDG
+1550 ATLNASDG
-1565 NDGDEFGQ
+1565 DNGDEFGR

-1586 PGADKGEAGEGQVTG
+1586 HQYDEGEPGEGQATNTG
-1601 TGAAY
+1601 SAY
-1606 VFIRDSAGSWT
+1606 IFTKDSQGMWKQTA
-1617 QAAKLTAD
+1617 QLTAS
-1625 DAAED
+1625 DAAD
-1630 DQFAYSVAVYDDT
+1630 GDQFGYSVAVD
-1643 VVIGAHQDDDDGAE
+1643 
-1657 SGSAY
+1657 
-1662 VFTKPANGGWTTTNT
+1662 
-1677 AVKLT
+1677 
-1682 APDAAAGGYYGNS
+1682 
-1695 VAVSG
+1695 G
-1700 DTIVVGAHKADSA
+1700 DTIVVGAHLDDDGGAESGSV
-1713 YAITKP
+1713 YVFTKP
-1719 SSDDNDDG
+1719 SGDNGWD
-1727 SIDWQDWNALDADG
+1727 DWNSLSADG
-1741 KATLT
+1741 KAMLTTKLT
-1746 ATLTAFDA
+1746 APGTA
-1754 TAGDEF
+1754 AGGYF
-1760 GISVAI
+1760 GNSVAI
-1766 DGNTIVVGAHKA
+1766 DGNTIVVGARKA

-1791 NNDGSIDWEDW
+1791 NSDGSIDWEDW

-1827 FGISVGVSG
+1827 FGISVAIDGNTV
-1836 DTIVVGAHKDDDKG
+1836 VVGAHQHNKSDTVNNSGAAYVFTKPGNAWATGTETAKLTASDGTSGDEFGISVAVSGNTIVIGAHLDDDKG
-1850 DKSGSAYV
+1850 DKSGSAYF
-1858 FTKPA
+1858 FTKPINGNWA
-1863 TGWDTTT
+1863 TGT

-1880 APDDHFG
+1880 AAEDHFG

-1912 IMGIPSWADISNS
+1912 IMGIPSWTDISNS

-1942 DVVYTFRLRAVNRS
+1942 DVVYIFQLRGVNAS
-1956 GNGPASDRLNVTP
+1956 GNGPASDRLDATP
-1969 KAVPYSPTNL
+1969 KAVPYAPTNL

-2053 TVSALMVPVATANL
+2053 TVSALMVPVAPANL

-2092 YSTNGGANFSD
+2092 YSTDGGANFSD

-2134 ASGEGPASNSAG
+2134 ASGEGPASNSAS
-2146 ATPRIGKPA
+2146 ATPRAPKPA

-2164 GDKKVMLSWT
+2164 SDTRVTLSW
-2174 DPDDSTID
+2174 DNPGNSTITG
-2182 VYQISEVIPED
+2182 YELAEVIPED
-2193 FLTASGGAAGAHF
+2193 WLTASGGAAGAHF

-2222 RVNNKKGSA
+2222 RANDRRGSA
-2231 YIFTRDSNGDWTQ
+2231 YIFTRDSTGDWTQ
-2244 QAKLD
+2244 QVKLD
-2249 GEAEGDQFGWSVA
+2249 GEETGDQFGWSVA
-2262 VEGDTVV
+2262 VDGDTVV

-2279 TNGTTLANSGAAYI
+2279 ASNTTLVNSGAAYVI
-2293 FTRTGG
+2293 TKPDTDANGDGSTDWTDWNSLDDDGRAGLT
-2299 VWSQAAKLTPTVPE
+2299 VKLAPTVPE

-2379 LAVDGDIVL
+2379 LAVDGDTVL

-2395 TVRGELGSGSAYVFE
+2395 TVFGELGSGSAYVFD
-2410 KPSEG
+2410 KPPGG
-2415 WTDGNETTKLTASD
+2415 WTDGNETAKLTASD

-2454 SDPETGAGSGAAYVF
+2454 SDPEIGAGSGAAYVF
-2469 TRESG
+2469 ARESG
-2474 VWGEKAKLTA
+2474 VWGEKARLTH

-2497 AVENDTVVVGSWQD
+2497 AVEDGTVVVGSWQD

-2522 VFTKPALG
+2522 VFEKPALG
-2530 WAGTLETLKLTAP
+2530 WASTFETLKLTAP

-2641 GKPVAPT
+2641 GKPVAPV
-2648 GLNADAGDG
+2648 LSAQAGDG

-2747 AGDTQVNLEWADPN
+2747 AGDTQVKLEWADPS

-2774 GTGFID
+2774 GTSFID
-2780 IDPDDIDYSVANT
+2780 IDVEDIDYSVANT
-2793 IGYTVTSLTD
+2793 IGYTVTSLTND
-2803 GTRLTNNTEYTFHIR
+2803 TEYTFHIR

-2833 VKATPAGTLP
+2833 VTATPAGTLP
-2843 DSPLNLEAEPGHEE
+2843 DSPLNLAAEPGHEE
-2857 VRLSWDDPDD
+2857 VRLSWGDPDD

-2874 SSIDGV
+2874 YSIDGV
-2880 TNSTNISAD
+2880 ANSTNISAD

-2895 TGLTNGTTYTFQIWA
+2895 TGLTNGTTYTFQISA
-2910 ENATGVGR
+2910 ENATGVGP
-2918 ASAID
+2918 ASAAID

-2960 ILRYEVLY
+2960 ILRYEVLH
-2968 LLKTSELDGVG
+2968 LLQTSKLDGVG
-2979 DDKFGYAVAV
+2979 GDKFGYAVSV

-3016 NDGVWNDGV
+3016 NDGVWDDGV
-3025 KLTASDG
+3025 KLTASGG

-3047 TVVVGASGDDGAG
+3047 TVVVGAPGNDGAG
-3060 ADSGAAYVFTR
+3060 ADSGSVYVFVKPT
-3071 NDGVWDDGVK
+3071 GAWATSTETAK

-3099 DGDTVLVGAYRD
+3099 DGDTVLVGAYQD

-3132 SGGWADWDPM
+3132 SGSWADWDPM

-3181 KGIDSGL
+3181 KGIDSGS

-3206 KLTADDGEAQ
+3206 KLTASDGEAQ

-3268 AAYVFTRDPG
+3268 AAYVFTRDSG

-3335 EWIQT
+3335 EWSQK

-3360 DTAAHTALAGAGSA
+3360 DTAAHTALVGAGSA

-3387 IAGQLPTEHTVENLF
+3387 IEGQLPTEHTVENLF

-3416 RSPGPQAESEAIPQA
+3416 RSPGPQAEGEAIPQA
-3431 NGPPVAVNGPPVV
+3431 NGPPVAV
-3444 TDDAATTGEDTDV
+3444 DDASTTAEDTAI
-3457 VIRVLDDDTDVDG
+3457 VIRVLDNDSDVDG

-3484 SVAITGAGTTVT
+3484 AAAVTGTGTTVT
-3496 YTPNANFYGSD
+3496 YTPNANFHGSD

-3521 IGTVNVIVTSVND
+3521 TGTVTVT
-3534 PPVAMGDSTTTD
+3534 
-3546 EDRAIVI
+3546 
-3553 RVLDNDTDADG
+3553 
-3564 DALSVTA
+3564 VTA
-3571 VSVPSNGRAAITSAG
+3571 V
-3586 ATVTYTP
+3586 
-3593 NADFHGSDLFT
+3593 D
-3604 YEVSDGNGG
+3604 
-3613 TDTGTDTG
+3613 
-3621 TVNVTVTSVN
+3621 
-3631 DPPVAMGDS
+3631 
-3640 TTTDEDRAIVIR
+3640 DEPANR
-3652 VLDNDTD
+3652 
-3659 ADGDALSV
+3659 S
-3667 TAVSVPSNGRAAI
+3667 
-3680 TSAGATVTYTPN
+3680 
-3692 ADFHG
+3692 
-3697 SDLFTYEV
+3697 
-3705 SDGNGGTDTGTVN
+3705 
-3718 VTVTSV
+3718 
-3724 NDPPVAMNDA
+3724 
-3734 ATTGEDTDVVIRVLD
+3734 
-3749 NDTDADGDALSV
+3749 
-3761 TAVSVPSNGRA
+3761 
-3772 AITSAGATVTYTP
+3772 
-3785 NADFH
+3785 
-3790 GSDLFTYKVSDGN
+3790 
-3803 GGTDTGTVNVTIT
+3803 
-3816 PEPRE
+3816 
-3821 PVNNWPR
+3821 PR
-3828 FNEGIPTTRT
+3828 FNEGLNTTRT
-3838 VPEDAALGTT
+3838 VPENAEVGMAV
-3848 MGDPVSATD
+3848 GDPVNARD
-3857 SDQDPLQYS
+3857 SDNDRLEYW
-3866 LLGAGQR
+3866 LWGMDRA
-3873 SFRVDPVTGQLT
+3873 SFDVDPSTGQLT
-3885 TAILLDYET
+3885 TKTALDYEVKN
-3894 QSEYSVGVRVQD
+3894 EYSVRVSARDRRGGVD
-3906 GYGGADVINVTITVV
+3906 GIIVTISVEN
-3921 DVDEPPSQPGAPEL
+3921 VDEPPARPAPP
-3935 SSADPTGLKVSWT
+3935 DLKATSHSTLAVNWT

-3959 YDVQY
+3959 YDLQY
-3964 REAGGEFR
+3964 READGEFK
-3972 DAGYDGVGLSTTLED
+3972 DVGYGGTGISMTLSD
-3987 LRPVTGYE
+3987 LKPETGYE
-3995 VQVRAINAEGT
+3995 VQVRAVNAEGV
-4006 SPWSESGRGETEETP
+4006 SPWSESGSGETEEAPPPPTP
-4021 PTPAPTATSPLMPTA
+4021 TPTPTAEPTPAPTAESTPAPTA
-4036 TPTPT
+4036 EPTPTPTAESTPAPTAEPT
-4041 PAPTAT
+4041 PAPTAEPT
-4047 PTPTPA
+4047 PKPTAEPTPTSTAEPA
-4053 PTATPTPTPAP
+4053 P
-4064 TATPTP
+4064 
-4070 TPAPTATATPTA
+4070 
-4082 PPVSTPAPTP
+4082 
-4092 TVEPVPSEV
+4092 SEAD
-4101 GGGGGG
+4101 GGDKG

-4113 VIVVIGVVA
+4113 VVVVIGVVA
-4122 GVGFIVVVRRSHTPF
+4122 GVVLIIVVRRS
-4137 RRWP
+4137 RR

>member
-1 MRAIHMRTLP
+1 MRAVHIRTFP
-11 RLTIIGVLL
+11 RLIIIGVLL
-20 AAALLLLIMAP
+20 AAALLLGSPAPSDAAEIVLVSNTSQSGFGGTPVGAYDHAQGFTTGKNTLGYVLTSIELQVHTAP
-31 ANAAVAPSGFSATAA
+31 ANGTLTVSVREADGQDPSDTVLYTLTTPSNLGTGLRKFTAPANSSLSAETTYFVHMTFAVGLNPTQPQWDLTDRTQEDSGAYAGWSIANERHSRVTGSTGNWGTPNNARIKIKVKGENRAPAAPVNLSATVGNG
-46 DSQVTLTWNDPN
+46 QVTLSWDDPGN
-58 DTTITGYQVL
+58 DT
-68 QVAIDKL
+68 
-75 VVPST
+75 
-80 VTGAIG
+80 
-86 AGDRFG
+86 
-92 DSVGIAGNRA
+92 
-102 VVGAPFQESL
+102 
-112 NNQNTSITNGGWGH
+112 
-126 TFSRGSGGW
+126 
-135 SYDEFLAVSNPQVEG
+135 
-150 RLGSSVAVAGS
+150 
-161 TVMAGAPSYH
+161 
-171 QTNNTDPG
+171 
-179 EVTIASKSSLT
+179 
-190 SSWATEFTKTGQFG
+190 
-204 NDLFGSSVAL
+204 
-214 DTGIAVVGALGA
+214 
-226 QVGND
+226 
-231 ALAGKAYLYTK
+231 
-242 DSSGVWGP
+242 
-250 AATAI
+250 
-255 WSAGTNAGAGTIF
+255 
-268 GSSVAVD
+268 
-275 SNTVVI
+275 
-281 GSPGEDSGSGAAYV
+281 
-295 FTKTNNV
+295 
-302 WSAVRLTA
+302 
-310 SDRAD
+310 
-315 ADSFGRWV
+315 
-323 AVDGDFVVVG
+323 
-333 SWRDDDGGTDSGS
+333 
-346 VYVFTKPSGGW
+346 
-357 GTWVTLS
+357 
-364 TSSKAALTA
+364 
-373 KLTASDAAADDHF
+373 
-386 GWSVAVDGDNVVVGA
+386 
-401 YGNDDDGTD
+401 
-410 SGSVYL
+410 
-416 FTKPSGGWVDTTE
+416 
-429 TVKLTAPDGAA
+429 
-440 DDNFGD
+440 
-446 SVAAGGGRVIVGAP
+446 
-460 GDESDKGAAYV
+460 
-471 FSIPA
+471 
-476 WSNISNSDEDTTSH
+476 
-490 TVTGLTNGVEY
+490 
-501 TFLIRPVDSG
+501 
-511 GPGPASESEHATPMP
+511 
-526 SPAAPTNLAAA
+526 
-537 PGDGEAVLTWANPTD
+537 
-552 SAITKYQYST
+552 ITKYQYST
-562 NGGTSF
+562 NGGTNF
-568 TDIGGSGAGTTGY
+568 TDIGSSDNETTAY
-581 VVTGLTNGAQYTLAV
+581 TVTGLTNGTQYTLAV
-596 RAVNVYGAGMAS
+596 RAVNDGGDGTAS

-614 TAPPAVPVY
+614 ETVPDAPTSLTATGADTSVTLAWTASVSDGGSAITMHQYRQKAGTDNYGNWTDIPESAPAGNNAIGHTVTGLDRGKTYTFLVR
-623 VSNMGQTTAVNDLA
+623 AVN
-637 DLSSDQAQSFSTGA
+637 SVG
-651 NALDY
+651 N
-656 LFGSIDVYLERA
+656 SI
-668 PGSGTLTVSVRNT
+668 
-681 NASGKPGSTVHTLTN
+681 ASGEASAP
-696 PTPVGTGIQRFTA
+696 TA
-709 PADAKLDA
+709 PA
-717 NINYFLHLTFSGSG
+717 
-731 TTPRLLTTESD
+731 
-742 TLDSGTATGWRMD
+742 
-755 DFRYYRSGA
+755 
-764 NWFSSSNALKISINN
+764 
-779 VPPPVPGAPANLS
+779 APANLS
-792 ATPGDGEVTLS
+792 AAPGDG
-803 WGDPSNDTIEKYQ
+803 Q
-816 YSTDGGTTFIDI
+816 
-828 PGSDKDT
+828 
-835 IAYTVTGLANGTTHT
+835 
-850 LAVRAKNFSG
+850 
-860 EGAESSVTVLM
+860 
-871 IPAAPANLTAMP
+871 
-883 GDGMAALSWDDPGN
+883 AALTWDDPAN
-897 TTITEYQLMQLAEES
+897 TTITKYELLQLAEES
-912 GLTADDGAKND
+912 GLIASDGALND

-932 GNTAVVGA
+932 NDTAVVGA

-963 IKDSNGAWSQQ
+963 TKDSNGAWSQQ

-988 GISVAVDGDNVV
+988 GISVAVDGDTVV
-1000 VGARGDDLDKGAI
+1000 VGARGNVSKTGAI

-1048 ALYGESTIVVG
+1048 ALYGASTIVVG
-1059 APGAG
+1059 APGDQNSVAGTNVSTG
-1064 SAYVFTKNSGVWSQ
+1064 SAYVFARDSNGEWSQ
-1078 AANLTASNAQ
+1078 NAKLTASNA
-1088 TGDEFGISVAVD
+1088 GADDLFGNSVAVD
-1100 DDTIAVGAYGKDGN
+1100 DDTIAVGAYGKDDN

-1146 RDANDNFGRSV
+1146 RAANDNFGRSV
-1157 AVDTDTGTIVV
+1157 AVDGNTIVV
-1168 GASGDRNTVGGTEVG
+1168 GASGDRNTVDGAEAS
-1183 TGSTY
+1183 TGSAY
-1188 VFTEPN
+1188 VFTKPN
-1194 TGWANSGGTE
+1194 TGWTNSAGTE
-1204 TAKLTASDGAHSDQF
+1204 TAKLTASDGADSDQF
-1219 GRSVAVAGDTIVV
+1219 GRSVAVDGDTILV

-1260 TGTVKLTASDGK
+1260 TGTVKLTASNAAT
-1272 EGDRFGIALALDD
+1272 GDRFGIALALDG

-1300 DDNARNDVSDAGSA
+1300 DDDTGNDVSDAGSA

-1332 RSQTVTGLTNNIKH
+1332 RSQTVTGLTNDI
-1346 TFAMRAVNAS
+1346 TYMFAVRAVNPS
-1356 GNGPAS
+1356 GDGPAS
-1362 TASAMPAPLPDAPT
+1362 TATGVPVPVPAAPVN
-1376 GLSAKPGDRKVAL
+1376 LSATPGDGEVAL
-1389 TWDDPDDST
+1389 SWDDPGNAT
-1398 ITKYQYSADGGAN
+1398 ITKYQYSTDGGAN

-1419 SASTTSY
+1419 SASTTAY
-1426 TITGLDNGVTYTL
+1426 TVTGLTNSTEYTL

-1479 WDDPDDS
+1479 WDNPDDS

-1492 LLQITPRK
+1492 LLRITPRK
-1500 LTAGGVGRDGD
+1500 LTAGGAGRDDD

-1541 AAYVFTKNS
+1541 AAYVFTWNSVSEVWTKN
-1550 ESGEWIQATLTASDG
+1550 ATLNASDG
-1565 NDGDEFGQ
+1565 DNGDGFGR

-1586 PGADKGEAGEGQVTG
+1586 YQNDEGEPGEVQVTN
-1601 TGAAY
+1601 TGSAY
-1606 VFIRDSAGSWT
+1606 IFTKDSQGMWKQTA
-1617 QAAKLTAD
+1617 QLTAS
-1625 DAAED
+1625 DAAD
-1630 DQFAYSVAVYDDT
+1630 GDQFGYSVAVDGDT

-1662 VFTKPANGGWTTTNT
+1662 VFTKPSGDNGWDDWNSLSADGKAMLTT
-1677 AVKLT
+1677 KLT
-1682 APDAAAGGYYGNS
+1682 APGAAAGGYFGN
-1695 VAVSG
+1695 
-1700 DTIVVGAHKADSA
+1700 
-1713 YAITKP
+1713 
-1719 SSDDNDDG
+1719 
-1727 SIDWQDWNALDADG
+1727 
-1741 KATLT
+1741 
-1746 ATLTAFDA
+1746 
-1754 TAGDEF
+1754 
-1760 GISVAI
+1760 SVAI
-1766 DGNTIVVGAHKA
+1766 DGNTIVVGARKA

-1791 NNDGSIDWEDW
+1791 NSDGSIDWEDW

-1807 DGKATLTATLTAFD
+1807 DGKATLTATLTASD

-1827 FGISVGVSG
+1827 FGTSVAIDG
-1836 DTIVVGAHKDDDKG
+1836 DTVVVGANEHDQSNTVTDSGAAYVFTKPGNAWATGTETAKLTASDGTRGDEFGISVAVSGNTVVIGAHLDDDNG
-1850 DKSGSAYV
+1850 DKSGSAYF
-1858 FTKPA
+1858 FTKPINGNWA
-1863 TGWDTTT
+1863 TGT
-1870 ETAKIIDHDG
+1870 ETAKIIDRDG
-1880 APDDHFG
+1880 AAEDHFG

-1912 IMGIPSWADISNS
+1912 IMGIPSWTDISNS

-1942 DVVYTFRLRAVNRS
+1942 DVVYTFQLRGVNAS
-1956 GNGPASDRLNVTP
+1956 GHSPASDRLDATP
-1969 KAVPYSPTNL
+1969 KAVPYAPTNL

-2053 TVSALMVPVATANL
+2053 TVSALMAPVAPANL

-2092 YSTNGGANFSD
+2092 YSTAGGANFSD

-2134 ASGEGPASNSAG
+2134 ASGEGPASNSAS
-2146 ATPRIGKPA
+2146 ATPRAPKPA

-2164 GDKKVMLSWT
+2164 SDTRVTLSW
-2174 DPDDSTID
+2174 DNPGNSTITG
-2182 VYQISEVIPED
+2182 YELAEVIPED
-2193 FLTASGGAAGAHF
+2193 WLTASGGAAGAHF

-2222 RVNNKKGSA
+2222 RANDRRGSA
-2231 YIFTRDSNGDWTQ
+2231 YIFTRDSTGDWTQ
-2244 QAKLD
+2244 QVKLD
-2249 GEAEGDQFGWSVA
+2249 GEETGDQFGWSVA
-2262 VEGDTVV
+2262 VDGDTVV

-2279 TNGTTLANSGAAYI
+2279 ASNTTLVNSGAAYVI
-2293 FTRTGG
+2293 TKPDTDANGDGSTDWTDWNSLDDDGRAGLT
-2299 VWSQAAKLTPTVPE
+2299 AKLAPTVPE

-2379 LAVDGDIVL
+2379 LAVDGDTVL

-2395 TVRGELGSGSAYVFE
+2395 TVFGELGSGSAYVFD
-2410 KPSEG
+2410 KPPGG
-2415 WTDGNETTKLTASD
+2415 WTDGNETAKLTASD

-2454 SDPETGAGSGAAYVF
+2454 SDPEIGAGSGAAYVF
-2469 TRESG
+2469 ARESG
-2474 VWGEKAKLTA
+2474 VWGEKARLTH

-2497 AVENDTVVVGSWQD
+2497 AVEDGTVVVGSWQD

-2522 VFTKPALG
+2522 VFEKPDLG
-2530 WAGTLETLKLTAP
+2530 WASTFETLKLTAP

-2641 GKPVAPT
+2641 GKPVAPV
-2648 GLNADAGDG
+2648 LSAQAGDG

-2692 DSGPSTD
+2692 DSGPGTD

-2713 FAVRAVNVIGEGPS
+2713 FAVRAVNVIGEGPA
-2727 ATKDATPASATPAAP
+2727 ATKDAKPASATPGAP

-2747 AGDTQVNLEWADPN
+2747 AGDTQVKLEWADPN
-2761 DSSIDKYQYSTDG
+2761 DSSIDKYQYSTDD

-2780 IDPDDIDYSVANT
+2780 IDVEDIDYSVANT
-2793 IGYTVTSLTD
+2793 IGYTVTSLTND
-2803 GTRLTNNTEYTFHIR
+2803 TEYTFHIR

-2833 VKATPAGTLP
+2833 VTATPAGTLP

-2857 VRLSWDDPDD
+2857 VRLSWEDPND

-2874 SSIDGV
+2874 YSIDGV

-2895 TGLTNGTTYTFQIWA
+2895 TGLTNGTEYTFQIWA
-2910 ENATGVGR
+2910 ENATGVGP

-2935 LEPPEEGNGE
+2935 LEPPKEGNGE

-2960 ILRYEVLY
+2960 ILRYEVLH
-2968 LLKTSELDGVG
+2968 LLKTSKLDGVG
-2979 DDKFGYAVAV
+2979 GDKFGYAVAV

-2995 IGAYQDNGNG
+2995 IGAYQDNGKG
-3005 ADSGAAYVFTR
+3005 ADSGAVYVFSR
-3016 NDGVWNDGV
+3016 VEGVWTQAA
-3025 KLTASDG
+3025 KLTAFDG
-3032 AAYDNF
+3032 EAYDNF

-3047 TVVVGASGDDGAG
+3047 TVVVGAPGNDGDG
-3060 ADSGAAYVFTR
+3060 ADSGSVYVFVKPT
-3071 NDGVWDDGVK
+3071 GGWATSTETAK

-3099 DGDTVLVGAYRD
+3099 DGDTVLVGAYQD

-3132 SGGWADWDPM
+3132 SGGWADWNPM
-3142 EDTETAKLTASDGAD
+3142 ENTETAKLIASDGAD

-3163 SVALDGKT
+3163 SVALDGNT

-3181 KGIDSGL
+3181 KGIDSGS

-3206 KLTADDGEAQ
+3206 KLTASDGEAQ

-3268 AAYVFTRDPG
+3268 AAYVFTRDSE

-3335 EWIQT
+3335 EWSQK

-3360 DTAAHTALAGAGSA
+3360 DTAAHTALVGAGSA

-3387 IAGQLPTEHTVENLF
+3387 IEGQLPTEHTVENLF

-3416 RSPGPQAESEAIPQA
+3416 RSPGPQAEGEAIPQA
-3431 NGPPVAVNGPPVV
+3431 NGPPVAV
-3444 TDDAATTGEDTDV
+3444 DDASTTAEDTAI
-3457 VIRVLDDDTDVDG
+3457 VIRVLDNDSDVDG

-3496 YTPNANFYGSD
+3496 YTPNANFHGSD
-3507 SFTYVV
+3507 LFTYVV

-3521 IGTVNVIVTSVND
+3521 TGTVTVIVTSVND

-3593 NADFHGSDLFT
+3593 NANFHGSDLFT
-3604 YEVSDGNGG
+3604 YV
-3613 TDTGTDTG
+3613 
-3621 TVNVTVTSVN
+3621 
-3631 DPPVAMGDS
+3631 
-3640 TTTDEDRAIVIR
+3640 
-3652 VLDNDTD
+3652 
-3659 ADGDALSV
+3659 
-3667 TAVSVPSNGRAAI
+3667 
-3680 TSAGATVTYTPN
+3680 
-3692 ADFHG
+3692 
-3697 SDLFTYEV
+3697 V
-3705 SDGNGGTDTGTVN
+3705 SDGNGGTDTGTVT
-3718 VTVTSV
+3718 VTVT
-3724 NDPPVAMNDA
+3724 
-3734 ATTGEDTDVVIRVLD
+3734 
-3749 NDTDADGDALSV
+3749 
-3761 TAVSVPSNGRA
+3761 AV
-3772 AITSAGATVTYTP
+3772 
-3785 NADFH
+3785 D
-3790 GSDLFTYKVSDGN
+3790 D
-3803 GGTDTGTVNVTIT
+3803 
-3816 PEPRE
+3816 EPANRS
-3821 PVNNWPR
+3821 PR
-3828 FNEGIPTTRT
+3828 FNEGLNTTRT
-3838 VPEDAALGTT
+3838 VPENAEVGMAV
-3848 MGDPVSATD
+3848 GDPVNARD
-3857 SDQDPLQYS
+3857 SDNDRLEYW
-3866 LLGAGQR
+3866 LWGMDRA
-3873 SFRVDPVTGQLT
+3873 SFDVDPSTGQLT
-3885 TAILLDYET
+3885 TKTALDYEVKN
-3894 QSEYSVGVRVQD
+3894 EYSVRVSARDRRGGV
-3906 GYGGADVINVTITVV
+3906 GGIIVTISVEN
-3921 DVDEPPSQPGAPEL
+3921 VDEPPARPAAP
-3935 SSADPTGLKVSWT
+3935 DLKATSHSTLAVNWT

-3959 YDVQY
+3959 YDLQY
-3964 REAGGEFR
+3964 READGEFK
-3972 DAGYDGVGLSTTLED
+3972 DVGYGGTGISMTLSD
-3987 LRPVTGYE
+3987 LKPETGYE
-3995 VQVRAINAEGT
+3995 VQVRAINAEGV
-4006 SPWSESGRGETEETP
+4006 SPWSESGRGETEEAP
-4021 PTPAPTATSPLMPTA
+4021 PP
-4036 TPTPT
+4036 PTPT
-4041 PAPTAT
+4041 PAPTAE
-4047 PTPTPA
+4047 PTPA
-4053 PTATPTPTPAP
+4053 PTAESTPAPTAESTPAPTAESTPAPTAESTPAPTAESTPAPTAESTPAPTAEPTPAP
-4064 TATPTP
+4064 TAEP
-4070 TPAPTATATPTA
+4070 TPAPTAEP
-4082 PPVSTPAPTP
+4082 TPAPTAEP
-4092 TVEPVPSEV
+4092 TPTPTAEPTPSEAD
-4101 GGGGGG
+4101 GGDEG

-4113 VIVVIGVVA
+4113 VVVVIGVVA
-4122 GVGFIVVVRRSHTPF
+4122 GVVLIIVVRRS
-4137 RRWP
+4137 RR

>member
-1 MRAIHMRTLP
+1 MRAVHIRTFP
-11 RLTIIGVLL
+11 RLIIIGVLL
-20 AAALLLLIMAP
+20 AAALLLGSPAPSDAAEIVLVSNTSQSGFGGTPVGAYDHAQGFTTGKNTLGYVLTSIELQVHTAP
-31 ANAAVAPSGFSATAA
+31 ANGTLTVSVREADGQDPSDTVLYTLTTPSNLGTGLRKFTAPANSSLSAETTYFVHMTFAVGLNPTQPQWDLTDRTQEDSGAYAGWSIANERHSRVTGSTGNWGTPNNARIKIKVKGENRAPAAPVNLSATVGNG
-46 DSQVTLTWNDPN
+46 QVTLSWDDPGN
-58 DTTITGYQVL
+58 DT
-68 QVAIDKL
+68 
-75 VVPST
+75 
-80 VTGAIG
+80 
-86 AGDRFG
+86 
-92 DSVGIAGNRA
+92 
-102 VVGAPFQESL
+102 
-112 NNQNTSITNGGWGH
+112 
-126 TFSRGSGGW
+126 
-135 SYDEFLAVSNPQVEG
+135 
-150 RLGSSVAVAGS
+150 
-161 TVMAGAPSYH
+161 
-171 QTNNTDPG
+171 
-179 EVTIASKSSLT
+179 
-190 SSWATEFTKTGQFG
+190 
-204 NDLFGSSVAL
+204 
-214 DTGIAVVGALGA
+214 
-226 QVGND
+226 
-231 ALAGKAYLYTK
+231 
-242 DSSGVWGP
+242 
-250 AATAI
+250 
-255 WSAGTNAGAGTIF
+255 
-268 GSSVAVD
+268 
-275 SNTVVI
+275 
-281 GSPGEDSGSGAAYV
+281 
-295 FTKTNNV
+295 
-302 WSAVRLTA
+302 
-310 SDRAD
+310 
-315 ADSFGRWV
+315 
-323 AVDGDFVVVG
+323 
-333 SWRDDDGGTDSGS
+333 
-346 VYVFTKPSGGW
+346 
-357 GTWVTLS
+357 
-364 TSSKAALTA
+364 
-373 KLTASDAAADDHF
+373 
-386 GWSVAVDGDNVVVGA
+386 
-401 YGNDDDGTD
+401 
-410 SGSVYL
+410 
-416 FTKPSGGWVDTTE
+416 
-429 TVKLTAPDGAA
+429 
-440 DDNFGD
+440 
-446 SVAAGGGRVIVGAP
+446 
-460 GDESDKGAAYV
+460 
-471 FSIPA
+471 
-476 WSNISNSDEDTTSH
+476 
-490 TVTGLTNGVEY
+490 
-501 TFLIRPVDSG
+501 
-511 GPGPASESEHATPMP
+511 
-526 SPAAPTNLAAA
+526 
-537 PGDGEAVLTWANPTD
+537 
-552 SAITKYQYST
+552 ITKYQYST
-562 NGGTSF
+562 NGGTNF
-568 TDIGGSGAGTTGY
+568 TDIGSSDNETTAY
-581 VVTGLTNGAQYTLAV
+581 TVTGLTNGTQYTLAV
-596 RAVNVYGAGMAS
+596 RAVNDGGDGTAS

-614 TAPPAVPVY
+614 ETVPDAPTSLTATGADTSVTLAWTASVSDGGSAITMHQYRQKAGTDNYGNWTDIPESAPAGNNAIGHTVTGLDRGKTYTFLVR
-623 VSNMGQTTAVNDLA
+623 AVN
-637 DLSSDQAQSFSTGA
+637 SVG
-651 NALDY
+651 N
-656 LFGSIDVYLERA
+656 SI
-668 PGSGTLTVSVRNT
+668 
-681 NASGKPGSTVHTLTN
+681 ASGEASAP
-696 PTPVGTGIQRFTA
+696 TA
-709 PADAKLDA
+709 PA
-717 NINYFLHLTFSGSG
+717 
-731 TTPRLLTTESD
+731 
-742 TLDSGTATGWRMD
+742 
-755 DFRYYRSGA
+755 
-764 NWFSSSNALKISINN
+764 
-779 VPPPVPGAPANLS
+779 APANLS
-792 ATPGDGEVTLS
+792 AAPGDG
-803 WGDPSNDTIEKYQ
+803 Q
-816 YSTDGGTTFIDI
+816 
-828 PGSDKDT
+828 
-835 IAYTVTGLANGTTHT
+835 
-850 LAVRAKNFSG
+850 
-860 EGAESSVTVLM
+860 
-871 IPAAPANLTAMP
+871 
-883 GDGMAALSWDDPGN
+883 AALSWDDPGN
-897 TTITEYQLMQLAEES
+897 TTITKYELLQLAEES
-912 GLTADDGAKND
+912 GLIASDDALND
-923 RFGVSVAVD
+923 RFGVSVALD
-932 GNTAVVGA
+932 NDTAVVGA

-988 GISVAVDGDNVV
+988 GISVAVDGDTVV
-1000 VGARGDDLDKGAI
+1000 VGARGNVSKTGAI

-1048 ALYGESTIVVG
+1048 ALYGASTIVVG
-1059 APGAG
+1059 APGDQNSVGGTDVSTG
-1064 SAYVFTKNSGVWSQ
+1064 SAYVFTRNSETGEWSQ
-1078 AANLTASNAQ
+1078 NAKLTASNA
-1088 TGDEFGISVAVD
+1088 GADDLFGNSVGVD

-1131 AWATTTETVQLRASD
+1131 AWATTTETVQLSSSD
-1146 RDANDNFGRSV
+1146 RAANDNFGRSV
-1157 AVDTDTGTIVV
+1157 AVDGNTIVV
-1168 GASGDRNTVGGTEVG
+1168 GASGDRNMVDGAEAS
-1183 TGSTY
+1183 TGSAY
-1188 VFTEPN
+1188 VFTRPN
-1194 TGWANSGGTE
+1194 TGWANSAGTE
-1204 TAKLTASDGAHSDQF
+1204 TAKLTASDGADSDQF
-1219 GRSVAVAGDTIVV
+1219 GRSVAVDGDTIVV

-1241 TDSGSIY
+1241 EDSGSIY

-1260 TGTVKLTASDGK
+1260 TGTVKLTASNAAT
-1272 EGDRFGIALALDD
+1272 GDRFGIALALDG

-1300 DDNARNDVSDAGSA
+1300 DDDTGNDVSDAGSA

-1323 KIPDTAAAI
+1323 KIPAAAAGN
-1332 RSQTVTGLTNNIKH
+1332 RYHEVTGLTNDI
-1346 TFAMRAVNAS
+1346 TYMFAVRAVNPS
-1356 GNGPAS
+1356 GDGPAS
-1362 TASAMPAPLPDAPT
+1362 TAPGVPVPVPAAPVN
-1376 GLSAKPGDRKVAL
+1376 LSATPGDGEVAL
-1389 TWDDPDDST
+1389 SWDDPGNAT
-1398 ITKYQYSADGGAN
+1398 IIKYQYSTDGGAN

-1479 WDDPDDS
+1479 WDNPDDS

-1492 LLQITPRK
+1492 LLQIAPSK
-1500 LTAGGVGRDGD
+1500 LTAGGAGRDDD

-1541 AAYVFTKNS
+1541 AAYVFTWNSVSEVWTKN
-1550 ESGEWIQATLTASDG
+1550 ATLNASDG
-1565 NDGDEFGQ
+1565 DNGDGFGR

-1586 PGADKGEAGEGQVTG
+1586 YQNDEGEPGEVQVTN
-1601 TGAAY
+1601 TGSAY
-1606 VFIRDSAGSWT
+1606 IFTKDSQGMWKQTA
-1617 QAAKLTAD
+1617 QLTAS
-1625 DAAED
+1625 DAAD
-1630 DQFAYSVAVYDDT
+1630 GDQFGYSVAVDGDT

-1662 VFTKPANGGWTTTNT
+1662 VFTKPSGDNGWDDWNSLSADGKAMLTT
-1677 AVKLT
+1677 KLT
-1682 APDAAAGGYYGNS
+1682 APGAAAGGYFGN
-1695 VAVSG
+1695 
-1700 DTIVVGAHKADSA
+1700 
-1713 YAITKP
+1713 
-1719 SSDDNDDG
+1719 
-1727 SIDWQDWNALDADG
+1727 
-1741 KATLT
+1741 
-1746 ATLTAFDA
+1746 
-1754 TAGDEF
+1754 
-1760 GISVAI
+1760 SVAI
-1766 DGNTIVVGAHKA
+1766 DGNTIVVGARKA

-1791 NNDGSIDWEDW
+1791 NSDGSIDWEDW

-1807 DGKATLTATLTAFD
+1807 DGKATLTATLTASD

-1827 FGISVGVSG
+1827 FGTSVAIDG
-1836 DTIVVGAHKDDDKG
+1836 DTVVVGANEHDQSNTVTDSGAAYVFTKPGNAWATGTETAKLTASDGTRGDEFGISVAVSGNTVVIGAHLDDDNG
-1850 DKSGSAYV
+1850 DKSGSAYF
-1858 FTKPA
+1858 FTKPINGNWA
-1863 TGWDTTT
+1863 TGT
-1870 ETAKIIDHDG
+1870 ETAKIIDRDG
-1880 APDDHFG
+1880 AAEDHFG

-1912 IMGIPSWADISNS
+1912 IMGIPSWTDISNS

-1942 DVVYTFRLRAVNRS
+1942 DVVYTFQLRGVNAS
-1956 GNGPASDRLNVTP
+1956 GHSPASDRLDATP
-1969 KAVPYSPTNL
+1969 KAVPYAPTNL

-2053 TVSALMVPVATANL
+2053 TVSALMAPVAPANL

-2092 YSTNGGANFSD
+2092 YSTAGGANFSD

-2134 ASGEGPASNSAG
+2134 ASGEGPASNSAS
-2146 ATPRIGKPA
+2146 ATPRAPKPA

-2164 GDKKVMLSWT
+2164 SDTRVTLSW
-2174 DPDDSTID
+2174 DNPGNSTITG
-2182 VYQISEVIPED
+2182 YELAEVIPED
-2193 FLTASGGAAGAHF
+2193 WLTASGGAAGAHF

-2222 RVNNKKGSA
+2222 RANDRRGSA
-2231 YIFTRDSNGDWTQ
+2231 YIFTRDSTGDWTQ
-2244 QAKLD
+2244 QVKLD
-2249 GEAEGDQFGWSVA
+2249 GEETGDQFGWSVA
-2262 VEGDTVV
+2262 VDGDTVV

-2279 TNGTTLANSGAAYI
+2279 ASNTTLVNSGAAYVI
-2293 FTRTGG
+2293 TKPDTDANGDGSTDWTDWNSLDDDGRAGLT
-2299 VWSQAAKLTPTVPE
+2299 AKLAPTVPE

-2379 LAVDGDIVL
+2379 LAVDGDTVL

-2395 TVRGELGSGSAYVFE
+2395 TVFGELGSGSAYVFD
-2410 KPSEG
+2410 KPPGG
-2415 WTDGNETTKLTASD
+2415 WTDGNETAKLTASD

-2454 SDPETGAGSGAAYVF
+2454 SDPEIGAGSGAAYVF
-2469 TRESG
+2469 ARESG
-2474 VWGEKAKLTA
+2474 VWGEKARLTH

-2497 AVENDTVVVGSWQD
+2497 AVEDGTVVVGSWQD

-2522 VFTKPALG
+2522 VFEKPDLG
-2530 WAGTLETLKLTAP
+2530 WASTFETLKLTAP

-2641 GKPVAPT
+2641 GKPVAPV
-2648 GLNADAGDG
+2648 LSAQAGDG

-2747 AGDTQVNLEWADPN
+2747 AGDTQVKLEWADPS

-2774 GTGFID
+2774 GTSFID
-2780 IDPDDIDYSVANT
+2780 IDVEDIDYSVANT
-2793 IGYTVTSLTD
+2793 IGYTVTSLTND
-2803 GTRLTNNTEYTFHIR
+2803 TEYTFHIR

-2833 VKATPAGTLP
+2833 VTATPAGTLP
-2843 DSPLNLEAEPGHEE
+2843 DSPLNLAAEPGHEE
-2857 VRLSWDDPDD
+2857 VRLSWGDPDD

-2874 SSIDGV
+2874 YSIDGV
-2880 TNSTNISAD
+2880 ANSTNISAD

-2895 TGLTNGTTYTFQIWA
+2895 TGLTNGTTYTFQISA
-2910 ENATGVGR
+2910 ENATGVGP
-2918 ASAID
+2918 ASAAID

-2960 ILRYEVLY
+2960 ILRYEVLH
-2968 LLKTSELDGVG
+2968 LLKTSTLTGVG
-2979 DDKFGYAVAV
+2979 GDKFGYAVAV
-2989 DGDTAV
+2989 DGDIAV
-2995 IGAYQDNGNG
+2995 IGAYQDDDNG
-3005 ADSGAAYVFTR
+3005 ADSGAVYVFSR
-3016 NDGVWNDGV
+3016 VEGVWTQAA
-3025 KLTASDG
+3025 KLTAFDG
-3032 AAYDNF
+3032 EAYDNF

-3047 TVVVGASGDDGAG
+3047 TVVVGAPGNDGAG
-3060 ADSGAAYVFTR
+3060 ADSGSVYVFVKPT
-3071 NDGVWDDGVK
+3071 GAWATSTETAK

-3099 DGDTVLVGAYRD
+3099 DGDTVLVGAYQD

-3142 EDTETAKLTASDGAD
+3142 ADTETAKLTTSDGAD

-3181 KGIDSGL
+3181 KGIDSGS

-3206 KLTADDGEAQ
+3206 KLTASDGEAQ

-3268 AAYVFTRDPG
+3268 AAYVFTRDSE

-3335 EWIQT
+3335 EWSQK

-3360 DTAAHTALAGAGSA
+3360 DTAAHTALVGAGSA

-3387 IAGQLPTEHTVENLF
+3387 IGGQLPTEHTVENLF

-3416 RSPGPQAESEAIPQA
+3416 RSPGPQAEGEAIPQA
-3431 NGPPVAVNGPPVV
+3431 NGPPVAV
-3444 TDDAATTGEDTDV
+3444 DDASTTAEDSAV
-3457 VIRVLDDDTDVDG
+3457 VIRVLDNDSDVDG

-3484 SVAITGAGTTVT
+3484 SVAVTGAGTTVI
-3496 YTPNANFYGSD
+3496 YTPNANFHGSD
-3507 SFTYVV
+3507 LFTYKV
-3513 SDGNGGTD
+3513 SDGKVVTD
-3521 IGTVNVIVTSVND
+3521 AATVTVIVTSVND
-3534 PPVAMGDSTTTD
+3534 PPVAMGDASTTA

-3593 NADFHGSDLFT
+3593 NANTNGPDSFT
-3604 YEVSDGNGG
+3604 YTVSDGNR
-3613 TDTGTDTG
+3613 GTDTG
-3621 TVNVTVTSVN
+3621 TVTVTVTAV
-3631 DPPVAMGDS
+3631 D
-3640 TTTDEDRAIVIR
+3640 DEPANR
-3652 VLDNDTD
+3652 
-3659 ADGDALSV
+3659 S
-3667 TAVSVPSNGRAAI
+3667 
-3680 TSAGATVTYTPN
+3680 
-3692 ADFHG
+3692 
-3697 SDLFTYEV
+3697 
-3705 SDGNGGTDTGTVN
+3705 
-3718 VTVTSV
+3718 
-3724 NDPPVAMNDA
+3724 
-3734 ATTGEDTDVVIRVLD
+3734 
-3749 NDTDADGDALSV
+3749 
-3761 TAVSVPSNGRA
+3761 
-3772 AITSAGATVTYTP
+3772 
-3785 NADFH
+3785 
-3790 GSDLFTYKVSDGN
+3790 
-3803 GGTDTGTVNVTIT
+3803 
-3816 PEPRE
+3816 
-3821 PVNNWPR
+3821 PR
-3828 FNEGIPTTRT
+3828 FNEGLNTTRI
-3838 VPEDAALGTT
+3838 VPEDAEVGMAV
-3848 MGDPVSATD
+3848 GDPVNARD
-3857 SDQDPLQYS
+3857 SDNDRLEYW
-3866 LLGAGQR
+3866 LWGMDRA
-3873 SFRVDPVTGQLT
+3873 SFDVDPSTGQLT
-3885 TAILLDYET
+3885 TKTALDYEVKN
-3894 QSEYSVGVRVQD
+3894 EYSVRVSARDRRGGVD
-3906 GYGGADVINVTITVV
+3906 GIIVTISVEN
-3921 DVDEPPSQPGAPEL
+3921 VDEPPARPAAP
-3935 SSADPTGLKVSWT
+3935 DLKATNHSTLAVNWT

-3959 YDVQY
+3959 YDLQY
-3964 REAGGEFR
+3964 READGEFK
-3972 DAGYDGVGLSTTLED
+3972 DVGYGGTGISMTLSD
-3987 LRPVTGYE
+3987 LKPETGYE
-3995 VQVRAINAEGT
+3995 VQVRAINAEGV

-4021 PTPAPTATSPLMPTA
+4021 PPP

-4041 PAPTAT
+4041 PTAE
-4047 PTPTPA
+4047 PTP
-4053 PTATPTPTPAP
+4053 
-4064 TATPTP
+4064 
-4070 TPAPTATATPTA
+4070 
-4082 PPVSTPAPTP
+4082 
-4092 TVEPVPSEV
+4092 
-4101 GGGGGG
+4101 
-4107 FPWWAI
+4107 
-4113 VIVVIGVVA
+4113 
-4122 GVGFIVVVRRSHTPF
+4122 RRSLRLHP
-4137 RRWP
+4137 RRSQRRPRRTAGTKDSPGGLSSW

>member
-1 MRAIHMRTLP
+1 MRAIHIRTFP
-11 RLTIIGVLL
+11 RLIIIGVLL
-20 AAALLLLIMAP
+20 AAALLLGSPAPSDAAEIVLVSNTSQSGFGGTPVGAYDHAQGFTTGKNTLGYVLTSIELQVHTAP
-31 ANAAVAPSGFSATAA
+31 ANGTLTVSVRVADGQDPSDTVLYTLTNPSNLGTGLRKFTAPANSSLSAETTYFVHMTFAVGLNPTQPQWDLTDRTQEDSGAYAGWSIANERHSRVTGSTGNWGTPNNARIKIKVKGENRAPAAPVNLSATVGNG
-46 DSQVTLTWNDPN
+46 QVTLSWDDPGN
-58 DTTITGYQVL
+58 DT
-68 QVAIDKL
+68 
-75 VVPST
+75 
-80 VTGAIG
+80 
-86 AGDRFG
+86 
-92 DSVGIAGNRA
+92 
-102 VVGAPFQESL
+102 
-112 NNQNTSITNGGWGH
+112 
-126 TFSRGSGGW
+126 
-135 SYDEFLAVSNPQVEG
+135 
-150 RLGSSVAVAGS
+150 
-161 TVMAGAPSYH
+161 
-171 QTNNTDPG
+171 
-179 EVTIASKSSLT
+179 
-190 SSWATEFTKTGQFG
+190 
-204 NDLFGSSVAL
+204 
-214 DTGIAVVGALGA
+214 
-226 QVGND
+226 
-231 ALAGKAYLYTK
+231 
-242 DSSGVWGP
+242 
-250 AATAI
+250 
-255 WSAGTNAGAGTIF
+255 
-268 GSSVAVD
+268 
-275 SNTVVI
+275 
-281 GSPGEDSGSGAAYV
+281 
-295 FTKTNNV
+295 
-302 WSAVRLTA
+302 
-310 SDRAD
+310 
-315 ADSFGRWV
+315 
-323 AVDGDFVVVG
+323 
-333 SWRDDDGGTDSGS
+333 
-346 VYVFTKPSGGW
+346 
-357 GTWVTLS
+357 
-364 TSSKAALTA
+364 
-373 KLTASDAAADDHF
+373 
-386 GWSVAVDGDNVVVGA
+386 
-401 YGNDDDGTD
+401 
-410 SGSVYL
+410 
-416 FTKPSGGWVDTTE
+416 
-429 TVKLTAPDGAA
+429 
-440 DDNFGD
+440 
-446 SVAAGGGRVIVGAP
+446 
-460 GDESDKGAAYV
+460 
-471 FSIPA
+471 
-476 WSNISNSDEDTTSH
+476 
-490 TVTGLTNGVEY
+490 
-501 TFLIRPVDSG
+501 
-511 GPGPASESEHATPMP
+511 
-526 SPAAPTNLAAA
+526 
-537 PGDGEAVLTWANPTD
+537 
-552 SAITKYQYST
+552 ITKYQYST
-562 NGGTSF
+562 NGGTNF
-568 TDIGGSGAGTTGY
+568 TDIGSSDNETTAY
-581 VVTGLTNGAQYTLAV
+581 TVTELTNGTQYTLAV
-596 RAVNVYGAGMAS
+596 RAVNDGGDGTAS

-614 TAPPAVPVY
+614 ETVPDAPTSLTATGADTSVTLAWTAS
-623 VSNMGQTTAVNDLA
+623 VSDGGSAITMHQYRQKAGTDNYGNWTDIPESAHGGNNAIGHTVTGLDRGKTYTFLVRAVN
-637 DLSSDQAQSFSTGA
+637 SVG
-651 NALDY
+651 N
-656 LFGSIDVYLERA
+656 SI
-668 PGSGTLTVSVRNT
+668 
-681 NASGKPGSTVHTLTN
+681 ASGEASAP
-696 PTPVGTGIQRFTA
+696 TA
-709 PADAKLDA
+709 PA
-717 NINYFLHLTFSGSG
+717 
-731 TTPRLLTTESD
+731 
-742 TLDSGTATGWRMD
+742 
-755 DFRYYRSGA
+755 
-764 NWFSSSNALKISINN
+764 
-779 VPPPVPGAPANLS
+779 APANLS
-792 ATPGDGEVTLS
+792 AAPGDG
-803 WGDPSNDTIEKYQ
+803 Q
-816 YSTDGGTTFIDI
+816 
-828 PGSDKDT
+828 
-835 IAYTVTGLANGTTHT
+835 
-850 LAVRAKNFSG
+850 
-860 EGAESSVTVLM
+860 
-871 IPAAPANLTAMP
+871 
-883 GDGMAALSWDDPGN
+883 AALSWDDPGN
-897 TTITEYQLMQLAEES
+897 TTITKYELLQLAEES
-912 GLTADDGAKND
+912 GLIASDDALND
-923 RFGVSVAVD
+923 RFGVSVALD
-932 GNTAVVGA
+932 NDTAVVGA

-988 GISVAVDGDNVV
+988 GISVAVDGDTVV
-1000 VGARGDDLDKGAI
+1000 VGARGNVSKTGAI

-1048 ALYGESTIVVG
+1048 ALYGASTIVVG
-1059 APGAG
+1059 APGDQNSVGGTDVSTG
-1064 SAYVFTKNSGVWSQ
+1064 SAYVFTRNSETGEWSQ
-1078 AANLTASNAQ
+1078 NAKLTASNA
-1088 TGDEFGISVAVD
+1088 GADDLFGNSVGVD

-1131 AWATTTETVQLRASD
+1131 AWATTTETVRLRASD
-1146 RDANDNFGRSV
+1146 RAANDNFGRSV
-1157 AVDTDTGTIVV
+1157 AVDGNTIVV
-1168 GASGDRNTVGGTEVG
+1168 GASGDRNMVDGAEAS
-1183 TGSTY
+1183 TGSAY
-1188 VFTEPN
+1188 VFTRPN
-1194 TGWANSGGTE
+1194 TGWANSAGTE
-1204 TAKLTASDGAHSDQF
+1204 TAKLTASDGADSDQF
-1219 GRSVAVAGDTIVV
+1219 GRSVAVDGDTIVV

-1241 TDSGSIY
+1241 EDSGSIY

-1260 TGTVKLTASDGK
+1260 TGTVKLTASNAAT
-1272 EGDRFGIALALDD
+1272 GDRFGIALALDG

-1300 DDNARNDVSDAGSA
+1300 DADTGNDVLDAGSA

-1323 KIPDTAAAI
+1323 KIPAAAAGN
-1332 RSQTVTGLTNNIKH
+1332 RYHEVTGLTNDI
-1346 TFAMRAVNAS
+1346 TYMFAVRAVNPS
-1356 GNGPAS
+1356 GDGPAS
-1362 TASAMPAPLPDAPT
+1362 TATGVPVPVPAAPVN
-1376 GLSAKPGDRKVAL
+1376 LSATPGDGEVAL
-1389 TWDDPDDST
+1389 SWDDPGNAT
-1398 ITKYQYSADGGAN
+1398 IIKYQYSTDGGAN

-1479 WDDPDDS
+1479 WDNPDDS

-1492 LLQITPRK
+1492 LLQIAPSK
-1500 LTAGGVGRDGD
+1500 LTAGGAGRDDD

-1541 AAYVFTKNS
+1541 AAYVFTWNSVSEVWTKN
-1550 ESGEWIQATLTASDG
+1550 ATLNASDG
-1565 NDGDEFGQ
+1565 DNGDGFGR

-1586 PGADKGEAGEGQVTG
+1586 YQNDEGEPGEVQVTN
-1601 TGAAY
+1601 TGSAY
-1606 VFIRDSAGSWT
+1606 IFTKDSQGMWKQTA
-1617 QAAKLTAD
+1617 QLTAS
-1625 DAAED
+1625 DAAD
-1630 DQFAYSVAVYDDT
+1630 GDQFGYSVAVDGDT

-1662 VFTKPANGGWTTTNT
+1662 VFTKPSGDNGWDDWNSLSADGKAMLTT
-1677 AVKLT
+1677 KLT
-1682 APDAAAGGYYGNS
+1682 APGAAAGGYFGN
-1695 VAVSG
+1695 
-1700 DTIVVGAHKADSA
+1700 
-1713 YAITKP
+1713 
-1719 SSDDNDDG
+1719 
-1727 SIDWQDWNALDADG
+1727 
-1741 KATLT
+1741 
-1746 ATLTAFDA
+1746 
-1754 TAGDEF
+1754 
-1760 GISVAI
+1760 SVAI
-1766 DGNTIVVGAHKA
+1766 DGNTIVVGARKA

-1791 NNDGSIDWEDW
+1791 NSDGSIDWEDW

-1807 DGKATLTATLTAFD
+1807 DGKATLTATLTASD

-1827 FGISVGVSG
+1827 FGTSVAIDG
-1836 DTIVVGAHKDDDKG
+1836 DTVVVGANEHDQSNTVTDSGAAYVFTKPGNAWATGTETAKLTASDGTRGDEFGISVAVSGNTVVIGAHLDDDNG
-1850 DKSGSAYV
+1850 DKSGSAYF
-1858 FTKPA
+1858 FTKPINGNWA
-1863 TGWDTTT
+1863 TGT

-1880 APDDHFG
+1880 AAEDHFG

-1912 IMGIPSWADISNS
+1912 IMGIPSWTDISNS

-1942 DVVYTFRLRAVNRS
+1942 DVVYTFQLRGVNAS
-1956 GNGPASDRLNVTP
+1956 GHSLASDRLDATP
-1969 KAVPYSPTNL
+1969 KAVPYAPTNL

-2053 TVSALMVPVATANL
+2053 TVSALMVPVAPANL

-2092 YSTNGGANFSD
+2092 YSTDGGENFSD

-2134 ASGEGPASNSAG
+2134 ASGEGPASNSAS
-2146 ATPRIGKPA
+2146 ATPRAPKPA

-2164 GDKKVMLSWT
+2164 SDTRVTLSW
-2174 DPDDSTID
+2174 DNPGNSTITG
-2182 VYQISEVIPED
+2182 YELAEVIPED
-2193 FLTASGGAAGAHF
+2193 WLTASGGAAGAHF

-2222 RVNNKKGSA
+2222 RANDRRGSA
-2231 YIFTRDSNGDWTQ
+2231 YIFTRDSTGDWTQ
-2244 QAKLD
+2244 QVKLD
-2249 GEAEGDQFGWSVA
+2249 GEETGDQFGWSVA
-2262 VEGDTVV
+2262 VDGDTVV

-2279 TNGTTLANSGAAYI
+2279 ASNTTLVNSGAAYVI
-2293 FTRTGG
+2293 TKPDTDANGDGSTDWTDWNSLDDDGRAGLT
-2299 VWSQAAKLTPTVPE
+2299 VKLAPTVPE

-2379 LAVDGDIVL
+2379 LAVDGDTVL

-2395 TVRGELGSGSAYVFE
+2395 TVFGELGSGSAYVFD
-2410 KPSEG
+2410 KPPGG
-2415 WTDGNETTKLTASD
+2415 WTDGNETAKLTASD

-2454 SDPETGAGSGAAYVF
+2454 SDPEIGAGSGAAYVF
-2469 TRESG
+2469 ARESG
-2474 VWGEKAKLTA
+2474 VWGEKARLTH

-2497 AVENDTVVVGSWQD
+2497 AVEDGTVVVGSWQD

-2522 VFTKPALG
+2522 VFEKPDLG
-2530 WAGTLETLKLTAP
+2530 WASTFETLKLTAP

-2641 GKPVAPT
+2641 GKPVAPV
-2648 GLNADAGDG
+2648 LSAQAGDG

-2747 AGDTQVNLEWADPN
+2747 AGDTQVKLEWADPS

-2774 GTGFID
+2774 GTSFID
-2780 IDPDDIDYSVANT
+2780 IDVEDIDYSVANT
-2793 IGYTVTSLTD
+2793 IGYTVTSLTND
-2803 GTRLTNNTEYTFHIR
+2803 TEYTFHIR

-2833 VKATPAGTLP
+2833 VTATPAGTLP
-2843 DSPLNLEAEPGHEE
+2843 DSPLNLAAEPGHEE
-2857 VRLSWDDPDD
+2857 VRLSWGDPDD

-2874 SSIDGV
+2874 YSIDGV
-2880 TNSTNISAD
+2880 ANSTNISAD

-2895 TGLTNGTTYTFQIWA
+2895 TGLTNGTTYTFQISA
-2910 ENATGVGR
+2910 ENATGVGP
-2918 ASAID
+2918 ASAAID
-2923 AKPLPPQLVRPA
+2923 AKPLPPQLVHPT

-2960 ILRYEVLY
+2960 ILRYEVLH
-2968 LLKTSELDGVG
+2968 LLQTSKLDGVG
-2979 DDKFGYAVAV
+2979 GDKFGYAVAV
-2989 DGDTAV
+2989 DGDIAV
-2995 IGAYQDNGNG
+2995 IGAYQDDDNG
-3005 ADSGAAYVFTR
+3005 ADSGSAYVFTR
-3016 NDGVWNDGV
+3016 VEGVWTQAA
-3025 KLTASDG
+3025 KLTAFDG
-3032 AAYDNF
+3032 EAYDNF

-3047 TVVVGASGDDGAG
+3047 TVVVGAPGNDGDG
-3060 ADSGAAYVFTR
+3060 ADSGSVYAFVKPTGGWATSTETA
-3071 NDGVWDDGVK
+3071 K

-3099 DGDTVLVGAYRD
+3099 DGDTVLVGAYQD

-3132 SGGWADWDPM
+3132 SGSWADWDPM

-3163 SVALDGKT
+3163 SVALDGNT

-3181 KGIDSGL
+3181 KGIDSGS

-3252 DPHSDPD
+3252 DPHPDPD

-3268 AAYVFTRDPG
+3268 AAYVFTRDSG

-3335 EWIQT
+3335 EWSQK

-3360 DTAAHTALAGAGSA
+3360 DTAAHTALVGAGSA

-3387 IAGQLPTEHTVENLF
+3387 IGGQLPTEHTVENLF

-3416 RSPGPQAESEAIPQA
+3416 RSPGPQAEGEAIPQA
-3431 NGPPVAVNGPPVV
+3431 NDPPVAV
-3444 TDDAATTGEDTDV
+3444 DDSTTTAEDTAI
-3457 VIRVLDDDTDVDG
+3457 VIRVLDNDSDVDG

-3484 SVAITGAGTTVT
+3484 SVAVTGAGTTVT
-3496 YTPNANFYGSD
+3496 YTPNANFHGSD
-3507 SFTYVV
+3507 LFTYKV
-3513 SDGNGGTD
+3513 SDGKVVTD
-3521 IGTVNVIVTSVND
+3521 AATVTVIVTSVND

-3571 VSVPSNGRAAITSAG
+3571 VSVPSNGRAAITSVG
-3586 ATVTYTP
+3586 TTVTYTP
-3593 NADFHGSDLFT
+3593 NANFHGSDSFT
-3604 YEVSDGNGG
+3604 YTVSDGNGS
-3613 TDTGTDTG
+3613 TDTG
-3621 TVNVTVTSVN
+3621 TVTVTVTAV
-3631 DPPVAMGDS
+3631 D
-3640 TTTDEDRAIVIR
+3640 DEPANR
-3652 VLDNDTD
+3652 
-3659 ADGDALSV
+3659 S
-3667 TAVSVPSNGRAAI
+3667 
-3680 TSAGATVTYTPN
+3680 
-3692 ADFHG
+3692 
-3697 SDLFTYEV
+3697 
-3705 SDGNGGTDTGTVN
+3705 
-3718 VTVTSV
+3718 
-3724 NDPPVAMNDA
+3724 
-3734 ATTGEDTDVVIRVLD
+3734 
-3749 NDTDADGDALSV
+3749 
-3761 TAVSVPSNGRA
+3761 
-3772 AITSAGATVTYTP
+3772 
-3785 NADFH
+3785 
-3790 GSDLFTYKVSDGN
+3790 
-3803 GGTDTGTVNVTIT
+3803 
-3816 PEPRE
+3816 
-3821 PVNNWPR
+3821 PR
-3828 FNEGIPTTRT
+3828 FNEGLNTTRT
-3838 VPEDAALGTT
+3838 VPENAEVGMAV
-3848 MGDPVSATD
+3848 GDPVNARD
-3857 SDQDPLQYS
+3857 SDNDRLEYW
-3866 LLGAGQR
+3866 LWGMDRA
-3873 SFRVDPVTGQLT
+3873 SFDVDPSTGQLT
-3885 TAILLDYET
+3885 TKTALDYEVKN
-3894 QSEYSVGVRVQD
+3894 EYSVRVSARDRRGGVD
-3906 GYGGADVINVTITVV
+3906 GIIVTISVEN
-3921 DVDEPPSQPGAPEL
+3921 VDEPPARPAAP
-3935 SSADPTGLKVSWT
+3935 DLKATSHSTLAVNWT

-3959 YDVQY
+3959 YDLQY
-3964 REAGGEFR
+3964 READGEFK
-3972 DAGYDGVGLSTTLED
+3972 DVGYGGTGISMTLSD
-3987 LRPVTGYE
+3987 LKPETGYE
-3995 VQVRAINAEGT
+3995 VQVRAVNAEGV
-4006 SPWSESGRGETEETP
+4006 SPWSESGSGETEEAPPPPTP
-4021 PTPAPTATSPLMPTA
+4021 TPTPTAEPTPAPTAESTPALTAESTPAPTA
-4036 TPTPT
+4036 ESTPAPTAEPTPTPTAEPT
-4041 PAPTAT
+4041 PAPTAE
-4047 PTPTPA
+4047 PTPA
-4053 PTATPTPTPAP
+4053 PTAEPTPKPTAEPTPKPTAEPTPKPTAEPTPTSTAEPAP
-4064 TATPTP
+4064 
-4070 TPAPTATATPTA
+4070 
-4082 PPVSTPAPTP
+4082 
-4092 TVEPVPSEV
+4092 SEAD
-4101 GGGGGG
+4101 GGDKG

-4113 VIVVIGVVA
+4113 VVVVIGVVA
-4122 GVGFIVVVRRSHTPF
+4122 GVVLIIVVRRS
-4137 RRWP
+4137 RR